1 MHAGHGTA
9 IFFTQLLLL
18 VLAGRL
24 LGEVM
29 QRLRQPAVMGQLL
42 AGVLLGPSIFGAL
55 LPAWQHAVFPDNE
68 TQKKMLDA
76 VSELGV
82 LLLLLSTGLETDLGL
97 VRRMKRMAI
106 FASAGGM
113 ILPFVCGFALGWHL
127 PDALLPHPEARLVTS
142 LFLGTAL
149 SISSV
154 KVVAMVIR
162 EVDYLRRNIGQ
173 IILAAAILDDTT
185 GWIIIAAIAGL
196 GASGS
201 IDVGHLSFSLGGTVL
216 FIALCF
222 TVGKRAVAVAIRWT
236 NDRFTIEMP
245 VLSAI
250 LVITFVLALA
260 TDKLGV
266 HTALGAF
273 MAGVMIGQSPI
284 LTEQIEAQ
292 LRGLIVALFAPVF
305 FGVAGLSVDLTILLD
320 WRMLGLVAGLI
331 LIASVGKFTGCF
343 VGGRL
348 GGMSGAEAL
357 ALATGM
363 NARGSTEI
371 IVASIGLSL
380 GVLSKDL
387 FTMIVI
393 MALITTLI
401 MPPVL
406 RRALVR
412 IPLSEQ
418 EKARLEKEAAEE
430 RDFLPHVERILAA
443 VDGSANGRFAAW
455 IAGLTAGVRGT
466 LTTVLAPTPAETDG
480 GRTAREVSEAVD
492 NETAS
497 GPRRHGG
504 SGEAAREEGE
514 HGKAGGAGGAD
525 EEGAGRDAYEIA
537 LAAARLALPR
547 APGTPGVEEDKP
559 RDDAREAA
567 RLVLRERTG
576 KPPPKS
582 PELPHGPVKEVEDI
596 EANAEGK
603 TSGASNGASKGASNG
618 GSRGDG
624 KDAGEKSDHEKHGK
638 NRKDRGERRD
648 GGGADHAP
656 RLEPVGEAH
665 DDKRVSQARHEGEFV
680 MSDPSDAAREQK
692 ASQPENSHEATRISD
707 EIAKGYGFVIAGF
720 DAPGQESESDV
731 PPLPLPTGVLPLTK
745 AFDGA
750 IAIVLAHGEHARQPD
765 APLDIL
771 VPVSGTDYSRHAAEL
786 AITLARAA
794 NAPVTALHVS
804 ARAAP
809 GMLHRRWRPRALRPD
824 AAQAAMLENLHALAE
839 RNGVSLR
846 TRLLAGG
853 KVEDAVLHQ
862 IGHGKHNLLV
872 LGVQPRFGD
881 RLNFGSIS
889 HRLLEERRCSVI
901 VLSA

>member
-18 VLAGRL
+18 VLVGRL

-42 AGVLLGPSIFGAL
+42 AGVVLGPSVFGAL
-55 LPAWQHAVFPDNE
+55 MPAWQHAVFPDSE
-68 TQKKMLDA
+68 AQKKMLDA

-113 ILPFVCGFALGWHL
+113 LIPFACGFALGWHL
-127 PDALLPHPEARLVTS
+127 PDNLLPHPEARLVTS

-201 IDVGHLSFSLGGTVL
+201 IDLGHLSFSLGGTLL
-216 FIALCF
+216 FIVLCF
-222 TVGKRAVAVAIRWT
+222 TVGKRAVAVAVRWT
-236 NDRFTIEMP
+236 NDRFTSEMP

-305 FGVAGLSVDLTILLD
+305 FGVAGLSVDLTILFD

-331 LIASVGKFTGCF
+331 LIASIGKFSGCF
-343 VGGRL
+343 IGGRL
-348 GGMSGAEAL
+348 GGMSSAEAL

-393 MALITTLI
+393 MALMTTLI

-430 RDFLPHVERILAA
+430 KDFLPNVERILAA

-466 LTTVLAPTPAETDG
+466 LTTVLAPAPAATDG
-480 GRTAREVSEAVD
+480 GKTARTVSRSAQEAL
-492 NETAS
+492 E
-497 GPRRHGG
+497 P
-504 SGEAAREEGE
+504 E
-514 HGKAGGAGGAD
+514 GAGQRKPAGHHENDDDRNQANGKGAD
-525 EEGAGRDAYEIA
+525 DEDTGRDAYDIA
-537 LAAARLALPR
+537 LAAATLAVAR
-547 APGTPGVEEDKP
+547 APGTPGVE
-559 RDDAREAA
+559 DDASQNHAREAS

-576 KPPPKS
+576 KPPQKT
-582 PELPHGPVKEVEDI
+582 PELPHGPVKES
-596 EANAEGK
+596 K
-603 TSGASNGASKGASNG
+603 T
-618 GSRGDG
+618 RGD
-624 KDAGEKSDHEKHGK
+624 DDTPAPSDGS
-638 NRKDRGERRD
+638 DT
-648 GGGADHAP
+648 HAP
-656 RLEPVGEAH
+656 RHEPVGEAH
-665 DDKRVSQARHEGEFV
+665 DDKRVSEATEEGDFGAR
-680 MSDPSDAAREQK
+680 DPSDTAHEQEV
-692 ASQPENSHEATRISD
+692 SHPDSSHEATRISD

-720 DAPGQESESDV
+720 DAPGEESDSDV

-750 IAIVLAHGEHARQPD
+750 IGIVLAHGDHIRQPD
-765 APLDIL
+765 ASLNIL

-804 ARAAP
+804 ARVAP
-809 GMLHRRWRPRALRPD
+809 GMLHRRWRPRVLRPD
-824 AAQAAMLENLHALAE
+824 AAEAAMMENLHALAE
-839 RNGVSLR
+839 RNGVKLR

-853 KVEDAVLHQ
+853 KVDEAVLHQ
-862 IGHGKHNLLV
+862 IHHGKHNLLV

-881 RLNFGSIS
+881 RLNFGAIS

>member
-18 VLAGRL
+18 VLVGRL

-55 LPAWQHAVFPDNE
+55 MPAWQHAVFPDNE
-68 TQKKMLDA
+68 AQKKMLDA

-113 ILPFVCGFALGWHL
+113 LIPFACGFALGWHL
-127 PDALLPHPEARLVTS
+127 PDNLLPHPEARLVTS

-201 IDVGHLSFSLGGTVL
+201 VDLGHLTFSLGGTLL
-216 FIALCF
+216 FIVLCF

-236 NDRFTIEMP
+236 NDRFTVEMP

-284 LTEQIEAQ
+284 LSEQIEAQ

-331 LIASVGKFTGCF
+331 LIASIGKFTGCF
-343 VGGRL
+343 IGGRL
-348 GGMSGAEAL
+348 GGMSSAEAL

-412 IPLSEQ
+412 IPLSAE

-430 RDFLPHVERILAA
+430 KDFLPNVERILTA

-466 LTTVLAPTPAETDG
+466 LTTVLAPAPASGDDS
-480 GRTAREVSEAVD
+480 AAVD
-492 NETAS
+492 A
-497 GPRRHGG
+497 
-504 SGEAAREEGE
+504 GEC
-514 HGKAGGAGGAD
+514 AGL
-525 EEGAGRDAYEIA
+525 DAYEIA
-537 LAAARLALPR
+537 LAAATHSVSR

-559 RDDAREAA
+559 VKPGEKEREAA

-576 KPPPKS
+576 KAPQKT
-582 PELPHGPVKEVEDI
+582 PELPHGPVKEGD
-596 EANAEGK
+596 AETPTDE
-603 TSGASNGASKGASNG
+603 TSSKA
-618 GSRGDG
+618 
-624 KDAGEKSDHEKHGK
+624 APKH
-638 NRKDRGERRD
+638 
-648 GGGADHAP
+648 
-656 RLEPVGEAH
+656 EPVGEAH
-665 DDKRVSQARHEGEFV
+665 DDKRVSEAKEEGEFV
-680 MSDPSDAAREQK
+680 ADDPSDTAREQE
-692 ASQPENSHEATRISD
+692 AAQPESSDEAVRISD

-720 DAPGQESESDV
+720 DAPGKESDSDV

-750 IAIVLAHGEHARQPD
+750 IAIVLAHGDHARQPD
-765 APLDIL
+765 APLNIL

-794 NAPVTALHVS
+794 KASVTALHVS
-804 ARAAP
+804 ARVAP
-809 GMLHRRWRPRALRPD
+809 GMLHRRWRPRVLRPD
-824 AAQAAMLENLHALAE
+824 AAEAAMLENLHSLAK
-839 RNGVSLR
+839 RNGVKLR

-853 KVEDAVLHQ
+853 KVDDAILHQ
-862 IGHGKHNLLV
+862 IHHGKHNLLV

-881 RLNFGSIS
+881 RLNFGAVS

>member
-18 VLAGRL
+18 VLVGRL

-42 AGVLLGPSIFGAL
+42 AGVLLGPSVFGAL
-55 LPAWQHAVFPDNE
+55 LPAWQHAIFPDNE
-68 TQKKMLDA
+68 AQKKMLDA

-113 ILPFVCGFALGWHL
+113 IIPFACGFALGWHL
-127 PDALLPHPEARLVTS
+127 PDNLLPHPEARLVTS
-142 LFLGTAL
+142 LFIGTAL

-201 IDVGHLSFSLGGTVL
+201 VDLGHLSFSLGGTLL
-216 FIALCF
+216 FIVLCF

-236 NDRFTIEMP
+236 NDRFTSEMP

-305 FGVAGLSVDLTILLD
+305 FGVAGLSVDLTILFD

-331 LIASVGKFTGCF
+331 LIASIGKFSGCF
-343 VGGRL
+343 LGGRL
-348 GGMSGAEAL
+348 GGMSSAEAL

-387 FTMIVI
+387 FTMVVI

-412 IPLSEQ
+412 IPLSAE

-430 RDFLPHVERILAA
+430 KDFLPNVERILAA
-443 VDGSANGRFAAW
+443 VDGSANGRFAAR

-466 LTTVLAPTPAETDG
+466 LTTVLAPAPAKRDG
-480 GRTAREVSEAVD
+480 GKSDASAEASDSGDSE
-492 NETAS
+492 
-497 GPRRHGG
+497 
-504 SGEAAREEGE
+504 EATGQ
-514 HGKAGGAGGAD
+514 
-525 EEGAGRDAYEIA
+525 DAYAIA
-537 LAAARLALPR
+537 LNAAMLAVPR
-547 APGTPGVEEDKP
+547 APGTPGVDDGSDAQADDDKA
-559 RDDAREAA
+559 RAALRREAE
-567 RLVLRERTG
+567 RLVLRERTRDAPQ
-576 KPPPKS
+576 KT
-582 PELPHGPVKEVEDI
+582 PELPHGPVD
-596 EANAEGK
+596 
-603 TSGASNGASKGASNG
+603 
-618 GSRGDG
+618 D
-624 KDAGEKSDHEKHGK
+624 
-638 NRKDRGERRD
+638 
-648 GGGADHAP
+648 GADDTAP
-656 RLEPVGEAH
+656 KHEPVGEAH
-665 DDKRVSQARHEGEFV
+665 DDKRVSEATQEGEFV
-680 MSDPSDAAREQK
+680 ASDPSDAARDQQ
-692 ASQPENSHEATRISD
+692 AAQSDTSHEATRISD
-707 EIAKGYGFVIAGF
+707 EIGKGYGFVIAGF
-720 DAPGQESESDV
+720 DADGEESDSDV

-750 IAIVLAHGEHARQPD
+750 IAIVLAHGDHARTPD

-794 NAPVTALHVS
+794 NAHVTALHVS
-804 ARAAP
+804 ARVAP
-809 GMLHRRWRPRALRPD
+809 GMMHKRWRPRSLRPD
-824 AAQAAMLENLHALAE
+824 AAEAAMLENLHALAE
-839 RNGVSLR
+839 RNGVKLR

-853 KVEDAVLHQ
+853 KVDDAVLHQ
-862 IGHGKHNLLV
+862 IHHGKHNLLV

-881 RLNFGSIS
+881 RLNFGAIS
-889 HRLLEERRCSVI
+889 HRLLEDRRCSVI

>member
-18 VLAGRL
+18 VLVGRL

-42 AGVLLGPSIFGAL
+42 AGVLLGPSVFGAL

-113 ILPFVCGFALGWHL
+113 IIPFACGFALGWHL
-127 PDALLPHPEARLVTS
+127 PDNLLPHPEARLVTS
-142 LFLGTAL
+142 LFIGTAL

-201 IDVGHLSFSLGGTVL
+201 IDIGHLSFSLGGTLL
-216 FIALCF
+216 FIVLCF

-236 NDRFTIEMP
+236 NDRFTSEMP

-305 FGVAGLSVDLTILLD
+305 FGVAGLSVDLTILFD

-331 LIASVGKFTGCF
+331 LIASIGKFTGCF
-343 VGGRL
+343 LGGRL
-348 GGMSGAEAL
+348 GGMSSAEAL

-387 FTMIVI
+387 FTMVVI
-393 MALITTLI
+393 MALITTLV

-412 IPLSEQ
+412 IPLSAE

-430 RDFLPHVERILAA
+430 KDFLPNVERILAA
-443 VDGSANGRFAAW
+443 VDRSANGRFAAW

-466 LTTVLAPTPAETDG
+466 LTTVLAPAPDDGDDGDAPPDGSTNKSAEKSIKKS
-480 GRTAREVSEAVD
+480 AEAT
-492 NETAS
+492 ES
-497 GPRRHGG
+497 
-504 SGEAAREEGE
+504 
-514 HGKAGGAGGAD
+514 AD
-525 EEGAGRDAYEIA
+525 EEGAGRHAYDIA
-537 LAAARLALPR
+537 LSAAMLAIPR
-547 APGTPGVEEDKP
+547 APGTPGVDDKAKDRKDAAKEEKHP
-559 RDDAREAA
+559 DDAAKVLRREAE

-576 KPPPKS
+576 KAPQKT
-582 PELPHGPVKEVEDI
+582 PELPHGPVDDDAGE
-596 EANAEGK
+596 
-603 TSGASNGASKGASNG
+603 SNGAAAAS
-618 GSRGDG
+618 SSDDDRQR
-624 KDAGEKSDHEKHGK
+624 DADAAPKH
-638 NRKDRGERRD
+638 
-648 GGGADHAP
+648 
-656 RLEPVGEAH
+656 EPVGEAH
-665 DDKRVSQARHEGEFV
+665 DDKRVSDATEDGEFV
-680 MSDPSDAAREQK
+680 ASDPSDAAREQEAK
-692 ASQPENSHEATRISD
+692 QADTSHEATRISD
-707 EIAKGYGFVIAGF
+707 EIGKGYGFVIAGF
-720 DAPGQESESDV
+720 DAPGEESDSDV

-750 IAIVLAHGEHARQPD
+750 IAIVLAHGDHARTPD

-786 AITLARAA
+786 AITLARAT

-804 ARAAP
+804 ARMAP
-809 GMLHRRWRPRALRPD
+809 GMMHKRWRPRSLQPD
-824 AAQAAMLENLHALAE
+824 AAEAAMLENLQALAE
-839 RNGVSLR
+839 RNGVTLR

-853 KVEDAVLHQ
+853 KVDEAVLHQ
-862 IGHGKHNLLV
+862 IHHGKHNLLV

-881 RLNFGSIS
+881 RLNFGAIS

>member
-18 VLAGRL
+18 VLVGRL

-42 AGVLLGPSIFGAL
+42 AGVLLGPSVFGAL
-55 LPAWQHAVFPDNE
+55 MPAWQHAIFPDTE
-68 TQKKMLDA
+68 AQKRMLDA
-76 VSELGV
+76 VAELGV

-113 ILPFVCGFALGWHL
+113 VIPFACGVALGWYL
-127 PDALLPHPEARLVTS
+127 PGDLLPHPETRLVTA

-201 IDVGHLSFSLGGTVL
+201 IDLGHLSISLGGTLL
-216 FIALCF
+216 FIVLCF

-236 NDRFTIEMP
+236 NDHFTAEMP
-245 VLSAI
+245 ALSAI

-260 TDKLGV
+260 TDRLGV

-320 WRMLGLVAGLI
+320 RRMLGLVAGLI
-331 LIASVGKFTGCF
+331 LIASIGKFTGGF
-343 VGGRL
+343 LGARL
-348 GGMSGAEAL
+348 GGMSSAEAL

-380 GVLSKDL
+380 GVLSRDL

-412 IPLSEQ
+412 IPLSAQ
-418 EKARLEKEAAEE
+418 EKARLQKEAAEAK
-430 RDFLPHVERILAA
+430 DFLPNVERILAA

-466 LTTVLAPTPAETDG
+466 LTTVLAPSPARADGDNKARDASETNQAPG
-480 GRTAREVSEAVD
+480 KRG
-492 NETAS
+492 
-497 GPRRHGG
+497 
-504 SGEAAREEGE
+504 
-514 HGKAGGAGGAD
+514 GKAKAAHEALDHDGD
-525 EEGAGRDAYEIA
+525 GRDAYEIA
-537 LAAARLALPR
+537 LAAATLAAPR
-547 APGTPGVEEDKP
+547 APGTPGVADDSGADK
-559 RDDAREAA
+559 AREAA
-567 RLVLRERTG
+567 RLVLRERSG
-576 KPPPKS
+576 KAPQKT
-582 PELPHGPVKEVEDI
+582 PELPHGPIK
-596 EANAEGK
+596 ANANK
-603 TSGASNGASKGASNG
+603 AASADRPNNSAP
-618 GSRGDG
+618 
-624 KDAGEKSDHEKHGK
+624 KH
-638 NRKDRGERRD
+638 
-648 GGGADHAP
+648 A
-656 RLEPVGEAH
+656 PVGEAY
-665 DDKRVSQARHEGEFV
+665 DDKHVSDATEAGDFV
-680 MSDPSDAAREQK
+680 ASDPSDAAREQE
-692 ASQPENSHEATRISD
+692 ASHPGRSNEANRISD
-707 EIAKGYGFVIAGF
+707 ELAKGYGFVIAGF
-720 DAPGQESESDV
+720 DVPGEESDSDV

-750 IAIVLAHGEHARQPD
+750 IGIVLAHGEHARQPD
-765 APLDIL
+765 APLSIL

-804 ARAAP
+804 ARVAP
-809 GMLHRRWRPRALRPD
+809 GMLHRRWRPRVLRPD
-824 AAQAAMLENLHALAE
+824 AAEAAMLDNLHALAE
-839 RNGVSLR
+839 RNGVKLR

-853 KVEDAVLHQ
+853 KVDEAVLYQ
-862 IGHGKHNLLV
+862 IHHGKHNLLV

-881 RLNFGSIS
+881 RLNFGAVS

>member
-18 VLAGRL
+18 VLVGRL

-55 LPAWQHAVFPDNE
+55 MPAWQHAVFPDNE
-68 TQKKMLDA
+68 AQKKMLDA

-113 ILPFVCGFALGWHL
+113 LIPFVCGFALGWHL
-127 PDALLPHPEARLVTS
+127 PDNLLPHPEARLVTS

-201 IDVGHLSFSLGGTVL
+201 VDLGHLTLSLGGTLL
-216 FIALCF
+216 FIVLCF

-236 NDRFTIEMP
+236 NDRFTVEMP

-284 LTEQIEAQ
+284 LSEQIEAQ

-305 FGVAGLSVDLTILLD
+305 FGVAGLSVDLTILFD

-331 LIASVGKFTGCF
+331 LIASIGKFTGCF
-343 VGGRL
+343 IGGRL
-348 GGMSGAEAL
+348 GGMSTAEAL

-412 IPLSEQ
+412 IPLSAE

-430 RDFLPHVERILAA
+430 KDFLPNVERILTA

-466 LTTVLAPTPAETDG
+466 LTTVLAPAPAATDDS
-480 GRTAREVSEAVD
+480 AAVD
-492 NETAS
+492 A
-497 GPRRHGG
+497 
-504 SGEAAREEGE
+504 GEC
-514 HGKAGGAGGAD
+514 AGL
-525 EEGAGRDAYEIA
+525 DAYEIA
-537 LAAARLALPR
+537 LAAATHAVSR

-559 RDDAREAA
+559 VKPGEKEREAA

-576 KPPPKS
+576 KAPQKT
-582 PELPHGPVKEVEDI
+582 PELPHGPIKEGEDG
-596 EANAEGK
+596 EDGEDEMP
-603 TSGASNGASKGASNG
+603 TSETSSKA
-618 GSRGDG
+618 
-624 KDAGEKSDHEKHGK
+624 APKH
-638 NRKDRGERRD
+638 
-648 GGGADHAP
+648 
-656 RLEPVGEAH
+656 EPVVEAH
-665 DDKRVSQARHEGEFV
+665 DDKRVSEATEEGEFV
-680 MSDPSDAAREQK
+680 ADDPSDTARDQEAA
-692 ASQPENSHEATRISD
+692 QPESSEEAVRISD

-720 DAPGQESESDV
+720 DAPGQESDSDV

-750 IAIVLAHGEHARQPD
+750 IAIVLAHGDHAQQPD
-765 APLDIL
+765 APLNIL

-804 ARAAP
+804 ARVAP
-809 GMLHRRWRPRALRPD
+809 GMLHRRWRPRVLRPD
-824 AAQAAMLENLHALAE
+824 AAEAAMLENLHSLAE
-839 RNGVSLR
+839 RNGVKLR

-853 KVEDAVLHQ
+853 KVDDAILHQ
-862 IGHGKHNLLV
+862 IHHGKHNLLV

-881 RLNFGSIS
+881 RLNFGAVS

>member
-18 VLAGRL
+18 VLVGRL

-55 LPAWQHAVFPDNE
+55 MPAWQHAVFPDNE
-68 TQKKMLDA
+68 AQKKMLDA

-113 ILPFVCGFALGWHL
+113 LIPFVCGFALGWHL
-127 PDALLPHPEARLVTS
+127 PDNLLPHPEARLVTS

-201 IDVGHLSFSLGGTVL
+201 VDLGHLTLSLGGTLL
-216 FIALCF
+216 FIVLCF

-236 NDRFTIEMP
+236 NDRFTVEMP

-273 MAGVMIGQSPI
+273 MAGVMVGQSPI
-284 LTEQIEAQ
+284 LSEQIEAQ

-305 FGVAGLSVDLTILLD
+305 FGVAGLSVDLTILFD

-331 LIASVGKFTGCF
+331 LIASIGKFTGCF
-343 VGGRL
+343 IGGRL
-348 GGMSGAEAL
+348 GGMSTAEAL

-412 IPLSEQ
+412 IPLSAE

-430 RDFLPHVERILAA
+430 KDFLPNVERILTA

-466 LTTVLAPTPAETDG
+466 LTTVLAPAPAATDDS
-480 GRTAREVSEAVD
+480 AAVD
-492 NETAS
+492 A
-497 GPRRHGG
+497 
-504 SGEAAREEGE
+504 GEC
-514 HGKAGGAGGAD
+514 AGL
-525 EEGAGRDAYEIA
+525 DAYEIA
-537 LAAARLALPR
+537 LAAATHAVSR
-547 APGTPGVEEDKP
+547 APGTPGVEEDKSVKP
-559 RDDAREAA
+559 GEKEREAA

-576 KPPPKS
+576 KAPQKT
-582 PELPHGPVKEVEDI
+582 PELPHGPIKEGEDG
-596 EANAEGK
+596 EDGEDETP
-603 TSGASNGASKGASNG
+603 TSETSSKA
-618 GSRGDG
+618 
-624 KDAGEKSDHEKHGK
+624 APKH
-638 NRKDRGERRD
+638 
-648 GGGADHAP
+648 
-656 RLEPVGEAH
+656 EPVGEAH
-665 DDKRVSQARHEGEFV
+665 DDKRVSEATEEGEFV
-680 MSDPSDAAREQK
+680 ADDPSDTARDQEAA
-692 ASQPENSHEATRISD
+692 QPESSEEAVRISD

-720 DAPGQESESDV
+720 DAPGQESDSDV

-750 IAIVLAHGEHARQPD
+750 IAIVLAHGDHALQPD
-765 APLDIL
+765 APLNIL

-804 ARAAP
+804 ARVAP
-809 GMLHRRWRPRALRPD
+809 GMLHRRWRPRVLRPD
-824 AAQAAMLENLHALAE
+824 AAEAAMLENLHSLAE
-839 RNGVSLR
+839 RNGVKLR

-853 KVEDAVLHQ
+853 KVDDAILHQ
-862 IGHGKHNLLV
+862 IHHGKHNLLV

-881 RLNFGSIS
+881 RLNFGAVS

>member
-9 IFFTQLLLL
+9 IFFLQMLLL
-18 VLAGRL
+18 VVVGRL
-24 LGEVM
+24 LGELM

-42 AGVLLGPSIFGAL
+42 AGVLLGPSIFGAVMPGL
-55 LPAWQHAVFPDNE
+55 QHAIFPDSE

-82 LLLLLSTGLETDLGL
+82 LLLLLSTGLETDLDL

-113 ILPFVCGFALGWHL
+113 LVPFACGFALGWHL
-127 PDALLPHPEARLVTS
+127 PEHLLPHPEARLVTS
-142 LFLGTAL
+142 LFIGTAL

-185 GWIIIAAIAGL
+185 GWIVIAAIAGL
-196 GASGS
+196 GAKGS
-201 IDVGHLSFSLGGTVL
+201 VDLGALSFSLGGTLL
-216 FIALCF
+216 FIVLCF

-245 VLSAI
+245 VLTAI
-250 LVITFVLALA
+250 LAITFVLALA
-260 TDKLGV
+260 TDALGV

-284 LTEQIEAQ
+284 LSEQIEAQ

-305 FGVAGLSVDLTILLD
+305 FGVAGLSVDLGILLD
-320 WRMLGLVAGLI
+320 PRMLALVAGLI
-331 LIASVGKFTGCF
+331 AIASIGKFSGCF

-348 GGMSGAEAL
+348 GGMSSAEAL

-387 FTMIVI
+387 FTMVVI

-412 IPLSEQ
+412 IPLSPE

-430 RDFLPHVERILAA
+430 RDFLPQVERMLVA
-443 VDGSANGRFAAW
+443 VDRSANGRFAAW
-455 IAGLTAGVRGT
+455 LAGLTAGCRGT
-466 LTTVLAPTPAETDG
+466 LLTVLAPAPEDLDGAHREAPGGDAATASDDTSTDSAGKTLASEGETPRSAQE
-480 GRTAREVSEAVD
+480 AWALAVD
-492 NETAS
+492 
-497 GPRRHGG
+497 
-504 SGEAAREEGE
+504 AAM
-514 HGKAGGAGGAD
+514 
-525 EEGAGRDAYEIA
+525 
-537 LAAARLALPR
+537 LAIPR
-547 APGTPGVEEDKP
+547 APGTPGVDDDHAKRRDAQEKHSADDEATDDKV
-559 RDDAREAA
+559 DAEAKAKADADKKYKALRREAE
-567 RLVLRERTG
+567 RLVLHERTG
-576 KPPPKS
+576 RAPPPA
-582 PELPHGPVKEVEDI
+582 PELPHGPVVEDDTP
-596 EANAEGK
+596 EA
-603 TSGASNGASKGASNG
+603 T
-618 GSRGDG
+618 GSIDNT
-624 KDAGEKSDHEKHGK
+624 AAH
-638 NRKDRGERRD
+638 
-648 GGGADHAP
+648 
-656 RLEPVGEAH
+656 RLSRLGEAH
-665 DDKRVSQARHEGEFV
+665 DDALVSDATREGDFV
-680 MSDPSDAAREQK
+680 TRDPADAAREQE
-692 ASQPENSHEATRISD
+692 ASQADRSHEATRISD
-707 EIAKGYGFVIAGF
+707 ELGKGYGFVMAGF
-720 DAPGQESESDV
+720 DAPGSEADSDV

-745 AFDGA
+745 AFEGA
-750 IAIVLAHGEHARQPD
+750 IAIVLAHGSHAESPD

-771 VPVSGTDYSRHAAEL
+771 VPVSGTDYSRHAAEF

-794 NAPVTALHVS
+794 QAPVTALHVS
-804 ARAAP
+804 SRTPPGFVRQHAR
-809 GMLHRRWRPRALRPD
+809 LRPVSPD
-824 AAQAAMLENLHALAE
+824 TAEDAMLENLRALAR

-853 KVEDAVLHQ
+853 AVDDAVLHQ
-862 IGHGKHNLLV
+862 IHHGKHTLLV

-881 RLNFGSIS
+881 RLNFGALS
-889 HRLLEERRCSVI
+889 HRLLEDRRCSVI
-901 VLSA
+901 VISA

>member
-18 VLAGRL
+18 VLVGRL

-42 AGVLLGPSIFGAL
+42 AGVLLGPSVFGAL
-55 LPAWQHAVFPDNE
+55 MPAWQHAVFPDIDA
-68 TQKKMLDA
+68 QKKMLDA
-76 VSELGV
+76 VAELGV

-113 ILPFVCGFALGWHL
+113 VIPFACGFALGWHL
-127 PDALLPHPEARLVTS
+127 PDSLLPHPEARLVTA

-201 IDVGHLSFSLGGTVL
+201 IDLGQLSISLGGTLL
-216 FIALCF
+216 FIVLCF

-236 NDRFTIEMP
+236 NDRFTAEMP
-245 VLSAI
+245 ALSAI
-250 LVITFVLALA
+250 LVITFVMALA
-260 TDKLGV
+260 TDRLGV

-331 LIASVGKFTGCF
+331 LMASVGKFTGGF
-343 VGGRL
+343 IGARA
-348 GGMSGAEAL
+348 GGMSSAEAL

-380 GVLSKDL
+380 GVLSQDL

-412 IPLSEQ
+412 IPLSAQ

-430 RDFLPHVERILAA
+430 KDFLPNVERILVA

-466 LTTVLAPTPAETDG
+466 LTTVLAPSPAPTDNDAK
-480 GRTAREVSEAVD
+480 ARDDSESSEAT
-492 NETAS
+492 NQRAS
-497 GPRRHGG
+497 TDKARR
-504 SGEAAREEGE
+504 
-514 HGKAGGAGGAD
+514 GAGANAD
-525 EEGAGRDAYEIA
+525 AGDGESDGRDAYEIA
-537 LAAARLALPR
+537 LAAATLAAPR
-547 APGTPGVEEDKP
+547 APGTPGVEDDSGADK
-559 RDDAREAA
+559 AREAS
-567 RLVLRERTG
+567 RLVLCERTG
-576 KPPPKS
+576 KAPRKTPD
-582 PELPHGPVKEVEDI
+582 LPHGPVKERASQASAAD
-596 EANAEGK
+596 
-603 TSGASNGASKGASNG
+603 ASNP
-618 GSRGDG
+618 DTL
-624 KDAGEKSDHEKHGK
+624 KH
-638 NRKDRGERRD
+638 
-648 GGGADHAP
+648 
-656 RLEPVGEAH
+656 EPVGEAH
-665 DDKRVSQARHEGEFV
+665 DDRRVSNATEAGDFV
-680 MSDPSDAAREQK
+680 ASDPSDAAREHEAQ
-692 ASQPENSHEATRISD
+692 QPDRSHEANRISD

-720 DAPGQESESDV
+720 DVPGEESDSDV

-750 IAIVLAHGEHARQPD
+750 IGIVLAHGAHARQPD
-765 APLDIL
+765 APLSIL

-794 NAPVTALHVS
+794 NASVTALHVS
-804 ARAAP
+804 ARVAP
-809 GMLHRRWRPRALRPD
+809 GMLHRRWRPRVLRPD
-824 AAQAAMLENLHALAE
+824 AAETAMMENLHALAK
-839 RNGVSLR
+839 RNGVKLR

-853 KVEDAVLHQ
+853 KVDEAVLHQ
-862 IGHGKHNLLV
+862 IQHGKHNLLV

-881 RLNFGSIS
+881 RLNFGAVS
-889 HRLLEERRCSVI
+889 HRLLEDRRCSVI

>member
-18 VLAGRL
+18 VLVGRL

-55 LPAWQHAVFPDNE
+55 MPAWQNAVFPDNE
-68 TQKKMLDA
+68 AQKKMLDA

-113 ILPFVCGFALGWHL
+113 LIPFACGFALGWHL
-127 PDALLPHPEARLVTS
+127 PDNLLPHPEARLVTS

-201 IDVGHLSFSLGGTVL
+201 VDLGHLTFSLGGTLL
-216 FIALCF
+216 FIVLCF

-236 NDRFTIEMP
+236 NDRFTVEMP

-284 LTEQIEAQ
+284 LSEQIEAQ

-331 LIASVGKFTGCF
+331 LIASIGKFTGCF
-343 VGGRL
+343 IGGRL
-348 GGMSGAEAL
+348 GGMSSAEAL

-412 IPLSEQ
+412 IPLSAE

-430 RDFLPHVERILAA
+430 KDFLPNVERILTA

-466 LTTVLAPTPAETDG
+466 LTTVLAPAPASGDDS
-480 GRTAREVSEAVD
+480 AAVD
-492 NETAS
+492 A
-497 GPRRHGG
+497 
-504 SGEAAREEGE
+504 GEC
-514 HGKAGGAGGAD
+514 AGL
-525 EEGAGRDAYEIA
+525 DAYEIA
-537 LAAARLALPR
+537 LAAATHSVSR
-547 APGTPGVEEDKP
+547 APGTPGVEDDKP
-559 RDDAREAA
+559 VKPGEKEREAA

-576 KPPPKS
+576 KAPQKT
-582 PELPHGPVKEVEDI
+582 PELPHGPVKEGD
-596 EANAEGK
+596 AETPTDE
-603 TSGASNGASKGASNG
+603 TSSKA
-618 GSRGDG
+618 
-624 KDAGEKSDHEKHGK
+624 APKH
-638 NRKDRGERRD
+638 
-648 GGGADHAP
+648 
-656 RLEPVGEAH
+656 EPVGEAH
-665 DDKRVSQARHEGEFV
+665 DDKRVSEAKEEGEFV
-680 MSDPSDAAREQK
+680 ADDPSDTAREQE
-692 ASQPENSHEATRISD
+692 AAQPESSDEAVRISD

-720 DAPGQESESDV
+720 DAPGKESDSDV

-750 IAIVLAHGEHARQPD
+750 IAIVLAHGDHARQPD
-765 APLDIL
+765 APLNIL

-794 NAPVTALHVS
+794 KASVTALHVS
-804 ARAAP
+804 ARVAP
-809 GMLHRRWRPRALRPD
+809 GMLHRRWRPRVLRPD
-824 AAQAAMLENLHALAE
+824 AAEAAMLENLHSLAK
-839 RNGVSLR
+839 RNGVKLR

-853 KVEDAVLHQ
+853 KVDDAILHQ
-862 IGHGKHNLLV
+862 IHHGKHNLLV

-881 RLNFGSIS
+881 RLNFGAVS

>member
-1 MHAGHGTA
+1 
-9 IFFTQLLLL
+9 
-18 VLAGRL
+18 
-24 LGEVM
+24 M

-42 AGVLLGPSIFGAL
+42 AGVLLGPSVFGAL
-55 LPAWQHAVFPDNE
+55 MPAWQHAVFPDTE
-68 TQKKMLDA
+68 AQKRMLDA
-76 VSELGV
+76 VAELGV

-113 ILPFVCGFALGWHL
+113 VVPFACGFALGWHL
-127 PDALLPHPEARLVTS
+127 PDNLLPHPEARLVTS

-154 KVVAMVIR
+154 KVVATVIR

-201 IDVGHLSFSLGGTVL
+201 IDLGHLSISLGGTLL
-216 FIALCF
+216 FIVLCF

-236 NDRFTIEMP
+236 NDRFTAEMP
-245 VLSAI
+245 ALSAI

-331 LIASVGKFTGCF
+331 LIASVGKFTGGF
-343 VGGRL
+343 AGARL
-348 GGMSGAEAL
+348 GGMSSAEAL

-380 GVLSKDL
+380 GVLSQDL
-387 FTMIVI
+387 FTMVVV

-412 IPLSEQ
+412 IPLSAQ

-430 RDFLPHVERILAA
+430 KDFLPNVERILAA

-466 LTTVLAPTPAETDG
+466 LTTVLAPSPTKTNDG
-480 GRTAREVSEAVD
+480 AAARDTSALSEASD
-492 NETAS
+492 KQAGQETRA
-497 GPRRHGG
+497 HAAD
-504 SGEAAREEGE
+504 GES
-514 HGKAGGAGGAD
+514 D
-525 EEGAGRDAYEIA
+525 GRDAYDIA
-537 LAAARLALPR
+537 LAAATLAAPR
-547 APGTPGVEEDKP
+547 AP
-559 RDDAREAA
+559 AR
-567 RLVLRERTG
+567 RG
-576 KPPPKS
+576 S
-582 PELPHGPVKEVEDI
+582 
-596 EANAEGK
+596 K
-603 TSGASNGASKGASNG
+603 TI
-618 GSRGDG
+618 
-624 KDAGEKSDHEKHGK
+624 
-638 NRKDRGERRD
+638 
-648 GGGADHAP
+648 
-656 RLEPVGEAH
+656 
-665 DDKRVSQARHEGEFV
+665 QARTRR
-680 MSDPSDAAREQK
+680 ARRRVWCC
-692 ASQPENSHEATRISD
+692 A
-707 EIAKGYGFVIAGF
+707 
-720 DAPGQESESDV
+720 
-731 PPLPLPTGVLPLTK
+731 
-745 AFDGA
+745 
-750 IAIVLAHGEHARQPD
+750 
-765 APLDIL
+765 
-771 VPVSGTDYSRHAAEL
+771 
-786 AITLARAA
+786 
-794 NAPVTALHVS
+794 S
-804 ARAAP
+804 ARARRRRRRRNCRMGLSRRAP
-809 GMLHRRWRPRALRPD
+809 ARCHRQTRRTIMARRSMNRW
-824 AAQAAMLENLHALAE
+824 
-839 RNGVSLR
+839 VKR
-846 TRLLAGG
+846 TTT
-853 KVEDAVLHQ
+853 
-862 IGHGKHNLLV
+862 
-872 LGVQPRFGD
+872 
-881 RLNFGSIS
+881 
-889 HRLLEERRCSVI
+889 
-901 VLSA
+901 SA

>member
-18 VLAGRL
+18 VLVGRL
-24 LGEVM
+24 LVEVM

-55 LPAWQHAVFPDNE
+55 MPAWQHAVFPDNE
-68 TQKKMLDA
+68 AQKKMLDA

-113 ILPFVCGFALGWHL
+113 LIPFVCGFALGWHL
-127 PDALLPHPEARLVTS
+127 PDNLLPHPEARLVTS

-201 IDVGHLSFSLGGTVL
+201 VDLGHLTLSLGGTLL
-216 FIALCF
+216 FIVLCF

-236 NDRFTIEMP
+236 NDRFTVEMP

-273 MAGVMIGQSPI
+273 MAGVMVGQSPI
-284 LTEQIEAQ
+284 LSEQIEAQ

-305 FGVAGLSVDLTILLD
+305 FGVAGLSVDLTILFD

-331 LIASVGKFTGCF
+331 LIASIGKFTGCF
-343 VGGRL
+343 IGGRL
-348 GGMSGAEAL
+348 GGMSTAEAL

-412 IPLSEQ
+412 IPLSAE

-430 RDFLPHVERILAA
+430 KDFLPNVERILTA

-466 LTTVLAPTPAETDG
+466 LTTVLAPAPAATDDS
-480 GRTAREVSEAVD
+480 AAVD
-492 NETAS
+492 A
-497 GPRRHGG
+497 
-504 SGEAAREEGE
+504 GEC
-514 HGKAGGAGGAD
+514 AGL
-525 EEGAGRDAYEIA
+525 DAYEIA
-537 LAAARLALPR
+537 LAAATHAVSR
-547 APGTPGVEEDKP
+547 APGTPGVEEDKSVKP
-559 RDDAREAA
+559 GEKEREAA

-576 KPPPKS
+576 KAPQKT
-582 PELPHGPVKEVEDI
+582 PELPHGPIKEGEDG
-596 EANAEGK
+596 EDGEDETP
-603 TSGASNGASKGASNG
+603 TSETSSKA
-618 GSRGDG
+618 
-624 KDAGEKSDHEKHGK
+624 APKH
-638 NRKDRGERRD
+638 
-648 GGGADHAP
+648 
-656 RLEPVGEAH
+656 EPVGEAH
-665 DDKRVSQARHEGEFV
+665 DDKRVSEATEEGEFV
-680 MSDPSDAAREQK
+680 ADDPSDTARDQEAA
-692 ASQPENSHEATRISD
+692 QPESSEEAVRISD

-720 DAPGQESESDV
+720 DAPGQESDSDV

-750 IAIVLAHGEHARQPD
+750 IAIVLAHGDHALQPD
-765 APLDIL
+765 APLNIL

-804 ARAAP
+804 ARVAP
-809 GMLHRRWRPRALRPD
+809 GMLHRRWRPRVLRPD
-824 AAQAAMLENLHALAE
+824 AAEAAMLENLHSLAE
-839 RNGVSLR
+839 RNGVKLR

-853 KVEDAVLHQ
+853 KVDDAILHQ
-862 IGHGKHNLLV
+862 IHHGKHNLLV

-881 RLNFGSIS
+881 RLNFGAVS

>member
-18 VLAGRL
+18 VLVGRL

-42 AGVLLGPSIFGAL
+42 AGVLLGPSVFGAL
-55 LPAWQHAVFPDNE
+55 LPAWQHTVFPDNE
-68 TQKKMLDA
+68 AQKKMLDA

-113 ILPFVCGFALGWHL
+113 ILPFACGVALGWHL
-127 PDALLPHPEARLVTS
+127 PDALLPHPDARLVTS

-162 EVDYLRRNIGQ
+162 EVDYLRRDIGQ

-201 IDVGHLSFSLGGTVL
+201 IDIGHLSFSLGGTLL

-222 TVGKRAVAVAIRWT
+222 TVGKRAVAVAIRWI

-260 TDKLGV
+260 TDRLGV

-284 LTEQIEAQ
+284 LTEQIEAR

-331 LIASVGKFTGCF
+331 LIASVGKFSGCF
-343 VGGRL
+343 LGGRL

-380 GVLSKDL
+380 GVLSQDL

-480 GRTAREVSEAVD
+480 GRTAREVSKAVD
-492 NETAS
+492 SVSPAKM
-497 GPRRHGG
+497 GKHDGKGG
-504 SGEAAREEGE
+504 KTDKADKADKADKT
-514 HGKAGGAGGAD
+514 GKAD

-537 LAAARLALPR
+537 LAAAKVAVAR
-547 APGTPGVEEDKP
+547 APGTPGVEDDKP
-559 RDDAREAA
+559 HDDAREAA

-582 PELPHGPVKEVEDI
+582 PELPHGPVGDQEDA
-596 EANAEGK
+596 EAADKTPNGDAKDDE
-603 TSGASNGASKGASNG
+603 TSGN
-618 GSRGDG
+618 
-624 KDAGEKSDHEKHGK
+624 
-638 NRKDRGERRD
+638 
-648 GGGADHAP
+648 AP
-656 RLEPVGEAH
+656 KLEPVGEAH
-665 DDKRVSQARHEGEFV
+665 DDKRVSEAKQEGEFIA
-680 MSDPSDAAREQK
+680 SDPSDAAREQR
-692 ASQPENSHEATRISD
+692 ASQPENSHEATRIFD

-720 DAPGQESESDV
+720 DAQGQESESDV

-750 IAIVLAHGEHARQPD
+750 IGIVLAHGEHVREPD
-765 APLDIL
+765 APLNIL

-786 AITLARAA
+786 AIILARAA
-794 NAPVTALHVS
+794 HAPVTALHVS
-804 ARAAP
+804 ARVAP
-809 GMLHRRWRPRALRPD
+809 GMLHRRWRARTLRPD
-824 AAQAAMLENLHALAE
+824 TAEAAMFENLHALAE

-862 IGHGKHNLLV
+862 IRHGKHNLLV

>member
-18 VLAGRL
+18 VLVGRL

-42 AGVLLGPSIFGAL
+42 AGVLLGPSVFGAL
-55 LPAWQHAVFPDNE
+55 LPAWQHTIFPDNE
-68 TQKKMLDA
+68 AQKKMLDA

-113 ILPFVCGFALGWHL
+113 VIPFVCGFALGWHL
-127 PDALLPHPEARLVTS
+127 PDNLLPHPEARLVTS

-201 IDVGHLSFSLGGTVL
+201 VDLGHLSISLGGTLL
-216 FIALCF
+216 FIVLCF

-260 TDKLGV
+260 TDRLGV

-284 LTEQIEAQ
+284 LSEQIEAQ

-331 LIASVGKFTGCF
+331 LIASLGKFTGCF
-343 VGGRL
+343 AGGRL
-348 GGMSGAEAL
+348 GGMSSAEAL

-430 RDFLPHVERILAA
+430 KDFLPNVERILVA

-455 IAGLTAGVRGT
+455 LAGLTAGVRGT
-466 LTTVLAPTPAETDG
+466 LTTVLAPSPAPTDG
-480 GRTAREVSEAVD
+480 GKTAREVAK
-492 NETAS
+492 AA
-497 GPRRHGG
+497 
-504 SGEAAREEGE
+504 EAAEAAESAAAADANDSPTSVE
-514 HGKAGGAGGAD
+514 TSKDSGKRAGHRKPSSDDKAN
-525 EEGAGRDAYEIA
+525 EEGAGLDAYDIA
-537 LAAARLALPR
+537 LAAARLAVPR
-547 APGTPGVEEDKP
+547 APGTPGVA
-559 RDDAREAA
+559 DDTKTSASREAA

-576 KPPPKS
+576 KSPQKT
-582 PELPHGPVKEVEDI
+582 PELPHGPVKENGDESHEG
-596 EANAEGK
+596 EA
-603 TSGASNGASKGASNG
+603 SASAP
-618 GSRGDG
+618 
-624 KDAGEKSDHEKHGK
+624 KH
-638 NRKDRGERRD
+638 
-648 GGGADHAP
+648 
-656 RLEPVGEAH
+656 EPVGEAH
-665 DDKRVSQARHEGEFV
+665 DDKRVSDAREEGDFV
-680 MSDPSDAAREQK
+680 ASDPSDAVREQE
-692 ASQPENSHEATRISD
+692 ASQPDRSREAARISD

-720 DAPGQESESDV
+720 DTPGEEADSDV
-731 PPLPLPTGVLPLTK
+731 PPLPLPKGVLPLTK

-750 IAIVLAHGEHARQPD
+750 IGIVLAHGDHARQPD
-765 APLDIL
+765 APLNIL

-786 AITLARAA
+786 AITIARAA
-794 NAPVTALHVS
+794 KAPVTALHVS
-804 ARAAP
+804 ARVAP
-809 GMLHRRWRPRALRPD
+809 GMLHRRWRPRVLRPD
-824 AAQAAMLENLHALAE
+824 AAEAAMLENLHALAE
-839 RNGVSLR
+839 RNGVKLR

-853 KVEDAVLHQ
+853 KVDDAVLHQ
-862 IGHGKHNLLV
+862 IHHGKHNLLV

-881 RLNFGSIS
+881 RLNFGAIS

>member
-1 MHAGHGTA
+1 MHAGQGTA

-18 VLAGRL
+18 VLVGRL

-42 AGVLLGPSIFGAL
+42 AGVLLGPSVFGAL
-55 LPAWQHAVFPDNE
+55 LPAWQHAVFPDSE
-68 TQKKMLDA
+68 AQKKMLDA

-113 ILPFVCGFALGWHL
+113 VIPFACGFALGWHL
-127 PDALLPHPEARLVTS
+127 PDNLLPHPEARLVTS

-201 IDVGHLSFSLGGTVL
+201 IDLGHLSFSLGGTLL
-216 FIALCF
+216 FIVLCF

-236 NDRFTIEMP
+236 NDRFTSEMP
-245 VLSAI
+245 VLSVI

-305 FGVAGLSVDLTILLD
+305 FGVAGLSVDLTILFD

-331 LIASVGKFTGCF
+331 LIASIGKFSGCF
-343 VGGRL
+343 IGGRL
-348 GGMSGAEAL
+348 GGMSSAEAL

-393 MALITTLI
+393 MALMTTLI

-412 IPLSEQ
+412 IPLSAQ

-430 RDFLPHVERILAA
+430 KDFLPNVERILAA

-466 LTTVLAPTPAETDG
+466 LTTVLAPSPAGTDG
-480 GRTAREVSEAVD
+480 GKTAREENNAPENAQRSDTATATRRPDKGQAD
-492 NETAS
+492 NGVE
-497 GPRRHGG
+497 
-504 SGEAAREEGE
+504 
-514 HGKAGGAGGAD
+514 D
-525 EEGAGRDAYEIA
+525 AGRDAYDIA
-537 LAAARLALPR
+537 LAAATLAVAR
-547 APGTPGVEEDKP
+547 APGTPGVE
-559 RDDAREAA
+559 DDASQNHAREAA

-576 KPPPKS
+576 KSLQKN
-582 PELPHGPVKEVEDI
+582 PELPHGPVKESRNKGDERHPDKRDI
-596 EANAEGK
+596 AEA
-603 TSGASNGASKGASNG
+603 
-618 GSRGDG
+618 
-624 KDAGEKSDHEKHGK
+624 SDPSAHTGT
-638 NRKDRGERRD
+638 
-648 GGGADHAP
+648 P
-656 RLEPVGEAH
+656 RHEPVGDAY
-665 DDKRVSQARHEGEFV
+665 DDKRVSEATEEGDFGA
-680 MSDPSDAAREQK
+680 SDPSDTAREQQ
-692 ASQPENSHEATRISD
+692 ASHPDSSHEATRISD

-720 DAPGQESESDV
+720 DVPGQESDSDV

-750 IAIVLAHGEHARQPD
+750 IGIVLAHGDHAREPD
-765 APLDIL
+765 APLNIL

-794 NAPVTALHVS
+794 NAPVTALHVC
-804 ARAAP
+804 ARVAP
-809 GMLHRRWRPRALRPD
+809 GMLHRRWRPRVLRPD
-824 AAQAAMLENLHALAE
+824 AAEAAMMENLRALAK
-839 RNGVSLR
+839 RNGVKLN

-853 KVEDAVLHQ
+853 KVDEAVLHQ
-862 IGHGKHNLLV
+862 IHHGKHNLLV

-881 RLNFGSIS
+881 RLNFGAIS
-889 HRLLEERRCSVI
+889 HRLLEERRCSVV

>member
-18 VLAGRL
+18 VLVGRL

-55 LPAWQHAVFPDNE
+55 LPAWQHAVFPDTE

-113 ILPFVCGFALGWHL
+113 IIPFACGFALGWHL
-127 PDALLPHPEARLVTS
+127 PDNLLPHPEARLVTS

-196 GASGS
+196 GASGTV
-201 IDVGHLSFSLGGTVL
+201 DLGHLSISLGGTLL
-216 FIALCF
+216 FIVLCF

-236 NDRFTIEMP
+236 NDRFTVEMP

-284 LTEQIEAQ
+284 LSEQIEAQ

-331 LIASVGKFTGCF
+331 LIASIGKFTGCF
-343 VGGRL
+343 IGGRL
-348 GGMSGAEAL
+348 GDMSSAEAL

-412 IPLSEQ
+412 IPLSAQ

-430 RDFLPHVERILAA
+430 KDFLPNVERILAA

-466 LTTVLAPTPAETDG
+466 LTTVLAPAPAGTDG
-480 GRTAREVSEAVD
+480 GKVAREVREPRKDTGKDKEDSSAADANNHAENGTSPKRDKSDEMDTTAPTGVTSETSAGR
-492 NETAS
+492 S
-497 GPRRHGG
+497 PRRNGKPAK
-504 SGEAAREEGE
+504 SE
-514 HGKAGGAGGAD
+514 HGDGGNSD
-525 EEGAGRDAYEIA
+525 DEGAGLDAYDIA
-537 LAAARLALPR
+537 LAAATRAIPR

-559 RDDAREAA
+559 TDVEREAA

-576 KPPPKS
+576 KSPQKT
-582 PELPHGPVKEVEDI
+582 PELPHGPVKEDKDGTDDKPSS
-596 EANAEGK
+596 AG
-603 TSGASNGASKGASNG
+603 TSDKNIP
-618 GSRGDG
+618 
-624 KDAGEKSDHEKHGK
+624 KH
-638 NRKDRGERRD
+638 
-648 GGGADHAP
+648 
-656 RLEPVGEAH
+656 EPVGEAH
-665 DDKRVSQARHEGEFV
+665 DDKRVSDATEEGEFV
-680 MSDPSDAAREQK
+680 ASDPSDTAREQE
-692 ASQPENSHEATRISD
+692 AEQPERSHEAARISD

-720 DAPGQESESDV
+720 DAPGEESDSDV

-750 IAIVLAHGEHARQPD
+750 IAIVLAHGDHVRKPD
-765 APLDIL
+765 APLNIL

-804 ARAAP
+804 ARVAP
-809 GMLHRRWRPRALRPD
+809 GMLHRRWRPRVLRPD
-824 AAQAAMLENLHALAE
+824 AAEAAMMDNLHSLAE
-839 RNGVSLR
+839 RNGVKLR

-853 KVEDAVLHQ
+853 KIDDAVLHQ
-862 IGHGKHNLLV
+862 IRHGKHNLLV

-881 RLNFGSIS
+881 RLNFGAVS
-889 HRLLEERRCSVI
+889 HRLLEERHCSVI

>member
-1 MHAGHGTA
+1 MHASHGTA

-18 VLAGRL
+18 VLVGRL
-24 LGEVM
+24 LGELM

-55 LPAWQHAVFPDNE
+55 LPAWQHAVFPDSD

-113 ILPFVCGFALGWHL
+113 VIPFACGFALGWHL
-127 PDALLPHPEARLVTS
+127 PDSLLPHPEARLVTS

-185 GWIIIAAIAGL
+185 GWIIIAVIASL
-196 GASGS
+196 GASGT
-201 IDVGHLSFSLGGTVL
+201 IDLGHLAFSLGGTLL
-216 FIALCF
+216 FIVLCF

-260 TDKLGV
+260 TDRLGV

-284 LTEQIEAQ
+284 LSEQIEAQ

-343 VGGRL
+343 AGGRL
-348 GGMSGAEAL
+348 GGMSSAEAL

-380 GVLSKDL
+380 GVLSQDL

-412 IPLSEQ
+412 IPLSAQ

-430 RDFLPHVERILAA
+430 KDFLPNVERILVA

-466 LTTVLAPTPAETDG
+466 LTTVLAPSAAPTDG
-480 GRTAREVSEAVD
+480 GRTAREVAEP
-492 NETAS
+492 AS
-497 GPRRHGG
+497 SP
-504 SGEAAREEGE
+504 ARPA
-514 HGKAGGAGGAD
+514 KDKSAIGAD
-525 EEGAGRDAYEIA
+525 EEGAGRDAYDIA
-537 LAAARLALPR
+537 LAAAQIAIPR
-547 APGTPGVEEDKP
+547 APGTPGVK
-559 RDDAREAA
+559 DDTGTNPSREAA

-576 KPPPKS
+576 KAPPKT
-582 PELPHGPVKEVEDI
+582 PDLPHGPVKESDDDQAGDE
-596 EANAEGK
+596 NAGDASRRGK
-603 TSGASNGASKGASNG
+603 ST
-618 GSRGDG
+618 DVP
-624 KDAGEKSDHEKHGK
+624 KH
-638 NRKDRGERRD
+638 
-648 GGGADHAP
+648 
-656 RLEPVGEAH
+656 EPVGEAH
-665 DDKRVSQARHEGEFV
+665 DDKRVSEASETGEFV
-680 MSDPSDAAREQK
+680 ASDPSDAVREET
-692 ASQPENSHEATRISD
+692 AAQPDLSHEAARISD
-707 EIAKGYGFVIAGF
+707 EIAKGYGFVITGF
-720 DAPGQESESDV
+720 DTPGQASESDSDV
-731 PPLPLPTGVLPLTK
+731 PPLPLPKGVLPLTK

-750 IAIVLAHGEHARQPD
+750 IGIVLAHGDHARKPD
-765 APLDIL
+765 APLNIL
-771 VPVSGTDYSRHAAEL
+771 VPVSGTDDSRHAAEL

-804 ARAAP
+804 ARVAP
-809 GMLHRRWRPRALRPD
+809 GMLHRRWRPRVLRPD
-824 AAQAAMLENLHALAE
+824 AAEAAMLENLHALAK
-839 RNGVSLR
+839 RNGVKLR

-853 KVEDAVLHQ
+853 KVDDAVLHQ
-862 IGHGKHNLLV
+862 IHHGKHNLLV

-881 RLNFGSIS
+881 RLNFGAVS

>member
-18 VLAGRL
+18 VLVGRL

-42 AGVLLGPSIFGAL
+42 AGVLLGPSVFGAL

-113 ILPFVCGFALGWHL
+113 IIPFACGFALGWHL
-127 PDALLPHPEARLVTS
+127 PDNLLPHPEARLVTS
-142 LFLGTAL
+142 LFIGTAL

-201 IDVGHLSFSLGGTVL
+201 IDIGHLSFSLGGTLL
-216 FIALCF
+216 FIVLCF

-236 NDRFTIEMP
+236 NDRFTSEMP

-305 FGVAGLSVDLTILLD
+305 FGVAGLSVDLTILFD

-331 LIASVGKFTGCF
+331 LIASIGKFTGCF
-343 VGGRL
+343 LGGRL
-348 GGMSGAEAL
+348 GGMSSAEAL

-387 FTMIVI
+387 FTMVVI
-393 MALITTLI
+393 MALITTLV

-412 IPLSEQ
+412 IPLSAE

-430 RDFLPHVERILAA
+430 KDFLPNVERILTA
-443 VDGSANGRFAAW
+443 VDRSANGRFAAW

-466 LTTVLAPTPAETDG
+466 LTTVLAPAPDDG
-480 GRTAREVSEAVD
+480 DDGD
-492 NETAS
+492 
-497 GPRRHGG
+497 
-504 SGEAAREEGE
+504 
-514 HGKAGGAGGAD
+514 GAGNADNATPDGSTKKSAEKSTQKSTDATESAD
-525 EEGAGRDAYEIA
+525 EEGAGRHAYDIA
-537 LAAARLALPR
+537 LSAAMLAIPR
-547 APGTPGVEEDKP
+547 APGTPGVDDKAKDRKEAAKEEKHP
-559 RDDAREAA
+559 DDAAKVLRREAE

-576 KPPPKS
+576 KAPQKT
-582 PELPHGPVKEVEDI
+582 PELPHGPVD
-596 EANAEGK
+596 
-603 TSGASNGASKGASNG
+603 
-618 GSRGDG
+618 D
-624 KDAGEKSDHEKHGK
+624 DAGEANGAAAASSSDDDRQRDADAAPKH
-638 NRKDRGERRD
+638 
-648 GGGADHAP
+648 
-656 RLEPVGEAH
+656 EPVGEAH
-665 DDKRVSQARHEGEFV
+665 DDKRVSDATEDGDFV
-680 MSDPSDAAREQK
+680 ASDPSDAAREQEAK
-692 ASQPENSHEATRISD
+692 QADTSHEATRISD
-707 EIAKGYGFVIAGF
+707 EIGKGYGFVIAGF
-720 DAPGQESESDV
+720 DAPGEESDSDV

-750 IAIVLAHGEHARQPD
+750 IAIVLAHGDHARTPD

-786 AITLARAA
+786 AITLARATH
-794 NAPVTALHVS
+794 APVTALHVS
-804 ARAAP
+804 ARMAP
-809 GMLHRRWRPRALRPD
+809 GMMHKRWRPRSLQPD
-824 AAQAAMLENLHALAE
+824 AAEAAMLENLQALAE
-839 RNGVSLR
+839 RNGVTLR

-853 KVEDAVLHQ
+853 KVDEAVLHQ
-862 IGHGKHNLLV
+862 IHHGKHNLLV

-881 RLNFGSIS
+881 RLNFGAIS

>member
-18 VLAGRL
+18 VLVGRL

-55 LPAWQHAVFPDNE
+55 LPAWQHAVFPDTE

-113 ILPFVCGFALGWHL
+113 IIPFACGFALGWHL
-127 PDALLPHPEARLVTS
+127 PDNLLPHPEARLVTS

-196 GASGS
+196 GASGTV
-201 IDVGHLSFSLGGTVL
+201 DLGHLSISLGGTLL
-216 FIALCF
+216 FIVLCF

-236 NDRFTIEMP
+236 NDRFTVEMP

-284 LTEQIEAQ
+284 LSEQIEAQ

-331 LIASVGKFTGCF
+331 LIASIGKFTGCF
-343 VGGRL
+343 IGGRL
-348 GGMSGAEAL
+348 GGMSSAEAL

-412 IPLSEQ
+412 IPLSAQ

-430 RDFLPHVERILAA
+430 KDFLPNVERILAA

-466 LTTVLAPTPAETDG
+466 LTTVLAPTGVTPETSAGKSPRRSGKPAKSEHGDG
-480 GRTAREVSEAVD
+480 GNSND
-492 NETAS
+492 S
-497 GPRRHGG
+497 DDSDHSDG
-504 SGEAAREEGE
+504 
-514 HGKAGGAGGAD
+514 
-525 EEGAGRDAYEIA
+525 EGAGLDAYDIA
-537 LAAARLALPR
+537 LAAATRAIPR

-559 RDDAREAA
+559 TDVEREAA

-576 KPPPKS
+576 KSPQKT
-582 PELPHGPVKEVEDI
+582 PELPHGPVKEDKPSS
-596 EANAEGK
+596 AD
-603 TSGASNGASKGASNG
+603 TSDKNIP
-618 GSRGDG
+618 
-624 KDAGEKSDHEKHGK
+624 KH
-638 NRKDRGERRD
+638 
-648 GGGADHAP
+648 
-656 RLEPVGEAH
+656 EPVGEAH
-665 DDKRVSQARHEGEFV
+665 DDKRVSDATEEGEFV
-680 MSDPSDAAREQK
+680 ASDPSDTAREQE
-692 ASQPENSHEATRISD
+692 AEQPGSSHEATRISD

-720 DAPGQESESDV
+720 DAPGEESDSDV

-750 IAIVLAHGEHARQPD
+750 IAIVLAHGDHVRKPD
-765 APLDIL
+765 APLNIL

-804 ARAAP
+804 ARVAP
-809 GMLHRRWRPRALRPD
+809 GMLHRRWRPRVLRPD
-824 AAQAAMLENLHALAE
+824 AAEAAMMDNLHSLAE
-839 RNGVSLR
+839 RNGVKLR

-853 KVEDAVLHQ
+853 KIDEAVLHQ
-862 IGHGKHNLLV
+862 IRHGKHNLLV

-881 RLNFGSIS
+881 RLNFGAVS
-889 HRLLEERRCSVI
+889 HRLLEERHCSVI

>member
-18 VLAGRL
+18 VLVGRL

-42 AGVLLGPSIFGAL
+42 AGVLLGPSVFGAL
-55 LPAWQHAVFPDNE
+55 LPAWQHAIFPDNE
-68 TQKKMLDA
+68 AQKKMLDA

-113 ILPFVCGFALGWHL
+113 IIPFACGFALGWHL
-127 PDALLPHPEARLVTS
+127 PDSLLPHPEARLVTS
-142 LFLGTAL
+142 LFIGTAL

-196 GASGS
+196 GASGTV
-201 IDVGHLSFSLGGTVL
+201 DLGHLSFSLGGTLL
-216 FIALCF
+216 FIVLCF

-236 NDRFTIEMP
+236 NDRFTSEMP

-305 FGVAGLSVDLTILLD
+305 FGVAGLSVDLTILFD

-331 LIASVGKFTGCF
+331 LIASIGKFSGCF
-343 VGGRL
+343 LGGRL
-348 GGMSGAEAL
+348 GGMSSAEAL

-387 FTMIVI
+387 FTMVVI

-412 IPLSEQ
+412 IPLSPE

-430 RDFLPHVERILAA
+430 KDFLPNVERILAA
-443 VDGSANGRFAAW
+443 VDGSANGRFAAR

-466 LTTVLAPTPAETDG
+466 LTTVLAPSPDG
-480 GRTAREVSEAVD
+480 NRNGKSDASAGAIDSDD
-492 NETAS
+492 NE
-497 GPRRHGG
+497 
-504 SGEAAREEGE
+504 EAASQ
-514 HGKAGGAGGAD
+514 
-525 EEGAGRDAYEIA
+525 DAYTIA
-537 LAAARLALPR
+537 LKAAMLAVPR
-547 APGTPGVEEDKP
+547 APGTPGVDDDNEAKADDDKA
-559 RDDAREAA
+559 RTALRREAE

-576 KPPPKS
+576 DAPQKT
-582 PELPHGPVKEVEDI
+582 PELPHGPVD
-596 EANAEGK
+596 
-603 TSGASNGASKGASNG
+603 
-618 GSRGDG
+618 
-624 KDAGEKSDHEKHGK
+624 DAGDDAEAAPKH
-638 NRKDRGERRD
+638 
-648 GGGADHAP
+648 
-656 RLEPVGEAH
+656 EPVGEAH
-665 DDKRVSQARHEGEFV
+665 DDKRVSDATQEGDFV
-680 MSDPSDAAREQK
+680 ASDPSDAARDQQ
-692 ASQPENSHEATRISD
+692 AAQSDTSHEATRISD
-707 EIAKGYGFVIAGF
+707 EIGKGYGFVIAGF
-720 DAPGQESESDV
+720 DADGEESDSDV

-750 IAIVLAHGEHARQPD
+750 IAIVLAHGDHARTPD

-794 NAPVTALHVS
+794 NAHVTALHVS
-804 ARAAP
+804 ARTAP
-809 GMLHRRWRPRALRPD
+809 GMMHKRWRPRSLRPD
-824 AAQAAMLENLHALAE
+824 AAEAAMLENLHALAE
-839 RNGVSLR
+839 RNGVKLR

-853 KVEDAVLHQ
+853 KVDDAVLHQ
-862 IGHGKHNLLV
+862 IHHGKHNLLV

-881 RLNFGSIS
+881 RLNFGAVS

>member
-18 VLAGRL
+18 VLVGRL

-42 AGVLLGPSIFGAL
+42 AGVVLGPSVFGAL
-55 LPAWQHAVFPDNE
+55 MPAWQHAVFPDSE

-113 ILPFVCGFALGWHL
+113 LIPFACGFALGWHL
-127 PDALLPHPEARLVTS
+127 PDSLLPHPEARLVTS

-201 IDVGHLSFSLGGTVL
+201 IDLGHLSFSLGGTLL
-216 FIALCF
+216 FIVLCF

-236 NDRFTIEMP
+236 NDRFTSEMP

-305 FGVAGLSVDLTILLD
+305 FGVAGLSVDLTILFD
-320 WRMLGLVAGLI
+320 WRMLGLVVGLI
-331 LIASVGKFTGCF
+331 LIASIGKFSGCF
-343 VGGRL
+343 IGGRL
-348 GGMSGAEAL
+348 GGMSSAEAL

-430 RDFLPHVERILAA
+430 KDFLPNVERILAA

-466 LTTVLAPTPAETDG
+466 LTTVLAPSPADTDG
-480 GRTAREVSEAVD
+480 GKTSENAQGAK
-492 NETAS
+492 AS
-497 GPRRHGG
+497 AEKHKRD
-504 SGEAAREEGE
+504 EDEDEDDE
-514 HGKAGGAGGAD
+514 DAGL
-525 EEGAGRDAYEIA
+525 DAYDIA
-537 LAAARLALPR
+537 LAAATLAVAR
-547 APGTPGVEEDKP
+547 APGTPGVEEDTSQNH
-559 RDDAREAA
+559 AREAA

-576 KPPPKS
+576 KSPQKN
-582 PELPHGPVKEVEDI
+582 PELPHGPVKE
-596 EANAEGK
+596 
-603 TSGASNGASKGASNG
+603 
-618 GSRGDG
+618 G
-624 KDAGEKSDHEKHGK
+624 KDKNKGDNGKPEARDNADAAEPSSDTDTGAPKH
-638 NRKDRGERRD
+638 
-648 GGGADHAP
+648 
-656 RLEPVGEAH
+656 EPVGEAH
-665 DDKRVSQARHEGEFV
+665 DDKRVSEATEEGEFGA
-680 MSDPSDAAREQK
+680 SDPSDTAHEQE
-692 ASQPENSHEATRISD
+692 ASHPDSSHEATRISD

-720 DAPGQESESDV
+720 DAPGQESDSDV

-750 IAIVLAHGEHARQPD
+750 IGIVLAHGDHIRKPD
-765 APLDIL
+765 APLNIL

-804 ARAAP
+804 ARTAP
-809 GMLHRRWRPRALRPD
+809 GMLHRRWRPRVLRPD
-824 AAQAAMLENLHALAE
+824 AAEAAMLENLQALAE
-839 RNGVSLR
+839 RNGVTLN

-853 KVEDAVLHQ
+853 KVDDAVLHQ
-862 IGHGKHNLLV
+862 IHHGKHNLLV

-881 RLNFGSIS
+881 RLNFGAIS
-889 HRLLEERRCSVI
+889 HRLLEERHCSVI

>member
-18 VLAGRL
+18 VLVGRL

-55 LPAWQHAVFPDNE
+55 MPAWQHAVFPDNE
-68 TQKKMLDA
+68 AQKKMLDA

-113 ILPFVCGFALGWHL
+113 LIPFACGFALGWHL
-127 PDALLPHPEARLVTS
+127 PDNLLPHPEARLVTS

-185 GWIIIAAIAGL
+185 GWIVIAAIAGL

-201 IDVGHLSFSLGGTVL
+201 VDLGHLTFSLGGTLL
-216 FIALCF
+216 FIVLCF

-236 NDRFTIEMP
+236 NDRFTVEMP

-260 TDKLGV
+260 TDRLGV

-284 LTEQIEAQ
+284 LSEQIEAQ

-331 LIASVGKFTGCF
+331 LIASIGKFTGCF
-343 VGGRL
+343 IGGRL
-348 GGMSGAEAL
+348 GGMSSAEAL

-412 IPLSEQ
+412 IPLSAE

-430 RDFLPHVERILAA
+430 KDFLPNVERILTA

-466 LTTVLAPTPAETDG
+466 LTTVLAPAPAPAPTDDS
-480 GRTAREVSEAVD
+480 AAVD
-492 NETAS
+492 A
-497 GPRRHGG
+497 
-504 SGEAAREEGE
+504 GEC
-514 HGKAGGAGGAD
+514 AGL
-525 EEGAGRDAYEIA
+525 DAYEIA
-537 LAAARLALPR
+537 LGAATHAVSR

-559 RDDAREAA
+559 VKPSEKAREAA

-576 KPPPKS
+576 KAPQKT
-582 PELPHGPVKEVEDI
+582 PELPHGPVKESNDKAPDDE
-596 EANAEGK
+596 
-603 TSGASNGASKGASNG
+603 TSSNNVP
-618 GSRGDG
+618 
-624 KDAGEKSDHEKHGK
+624 KH
-638 NRKDRGERRD
+638 
-648 GGGADHAP
+648 
-656 RLEPVGEAH
+656 EPVGEAH
-665 DDKRVSQARHEGEFV
+665 DDKRVSEAKEEGEFV
-680 MSDPSDAAREQK
+680 ADDPSDTAREQE
-692 ASQPENSHEATRISD
+692 AAQPESSDEAVRISD

-720 DAPGQESESDV
+720 DAPGEESDSDV

-750 IAIVLAHGEHARQPD
+750 IAIVLAHGDHARQPD
-765 APLDIL
+765 APLNIL

-804 ARAAP
+804 ARVAP
-809 GMLHRRWRPRALRPD
+809 GMLHRRWRPRVLRPD
-824 AAQAAMLENLHALAE
+824 AAEAAMLENLHSLAE
-839 RNGVSLR
+839 RNGVKLR

-853 KVEDAVLHQ
+853 KVDDAILHQ
-862 IGHGKHNLLV
+862 IHHGKHNLLV

-881 RLNFGSIS
+881 RLNFGAVS
-889 HRLLEERRCSVI
+889 HRLLEERHCSVI

>member
-18 VLAGRL
+18 VLVGRL

-42 AGVLLGPSIFGAL
+42 AGVLLGPSVFGAL

-68 TQKKMLDA
+68 AQKKMLDA

-113 ILPFVCGFALGWHL
+113 IIPFACGFALGWHL
-127 PDALLPHPEARLVTS
+127 PDNLLPHPEARLVTS
-142 LFLGTAL
+142 LFIGTAL

-196 GASGS
+196 GASGTV
-201 IDVGHLSFSLGGTVL
+201 DLGHLSFSLGGTLL
-216 FIALCF
+216 FIVLCF

-236 NDRFTIEMP
+236 NDRFTSEMP

-305 FGVAGLSVDLTILLD
+305 FGVAGLSVDLTILFD

-331 LIASVGKFTGCF
+331 LIASIGKFSGCF
-343 VGGRL
+343 LGGRL
-348 GGMSGAEAL
+348 GGMSSAEAL

-387 FTMIVI
+387 FTMVVI

-412 IPLSEQ
+412 IPLSPE

-430 RDFLPHVERILAA
+430 KDFLPNVERILAA
-443 VDGSANGRFAAW
+443 VDGSANGRFAAR

-466 LTTVLAPTPAETDG
+466 LTTVLAPSPDGNRNGKSDASTGVTDSDD
-480 GRTAREVSEAVD
+480 SE
-492 NETAS
+492 
-497 GPRRHGG
+497 
-504 SGEAAREEGE
+504 EAASQ
-514 HGKAGGAGGAD
+514 
-525 EEGAGRDAYEIA
+525 DAYTIA
-537 LAAARLALPR
+537 LKAAMLAVPR
-547 APGTPGVEEDKP
+547 APGTPGVDDDNEAKADDDKA
-559 RDDAREAA
+559 RTALRREAE

-576 KPPPKS
+576 DAPQKT
-582 PELPHGPVKEVEDI
+582 PELPHGPVD
-596 EANAEGK
+596 
-603 TSGASNGASKGASNG
+603 
-618 GSRGDG
+618 
-624 KDAGEKSDHEKHGK
+624 DAGDDAETAPKH
-638 NRKDRGERRD
+638 
-648 GGGADHAP
+648 
-656 RLEPVGEAH
+656 EPVGEAH
-665 DDKRVSQARHEGEFV
+665 DDKRVSDATQEGDFV
-680 MSDPSDAAREQK
+680 ASDPSDAARDQQ
-692 ASQPENSHEATRISD
+692 AAQSDTSHEATRISD
-707 EIAKGYGFVIAGF
+707 EIGKGYGFVIAGF
-720 DAPGQESESDV
+720 DADGEESDSDV

-750 IAIVLAHGEHARQPD
+750 IAIVLAHGDHARTPD

-794 NAPVTALHVS
+794 NAHVTALHVS
-804 ARAAP
+804 ARTAP
-809 GMLHRRWRPRALRPD
+809 GMMHKRWRPRSLRPD
-824 AAQAAMLENLHALAE
+824 AAEAAMLENLHALAE
-839 RNGVSLR
+839 RNGVRLR

-853 KVEDAVLHQ
+853 KVDDAVLHQ
-862 IGHGKHNLLV
+862 IHHGKHSLLV

-881 RLNFGSIS
+881 RLNFGAVS

>member
-18 VLAGRL
+18 VLVGRL

-42 AGVLLGPSIFGAL
+42 AGVLLGPSVFGAL

-68 TQKKMLDA
+68 AQKKMLDA

-113 ILPFVCGFALGWHL
+113 IIPFACGFALGWHL
-127 PDALLPHPEARLVTS
+127 PDNLLPHPEARLVTS
-142 LFLGTAL
+142 LFIGTAL

-201 IDVGHLSFSLGGTVL
+201 IDIGHLSFSLGGTLL
-216 FIALCF
+216 FIVLCF

-236 NDRFTIEMP
+236 NDRFTSEMP

-305 FGVAGLSVDLTILLD
+305 FGVAGLSVDLTILFD

-331 LIASVGKFTGCF
+331 LIASIGKFTGCF
-343 VGGRL
+343 LGGRL
-348 GGMSGAEAL
+348 GGMSSAEAL

-387 FTMIVI
+387 FTMVVI

-412 IPLSEQ
+412 IPLSAE

-430 RDFLPHVERILAA
+430 KDFLPNVERILAA

-466 LTTVLAPTPAETDG
+466 LTTVLAPAPDDA
-480 GRTAREVSEAVD
+480 
-492 NETAS
+492 
-497 GPRRHGG
+497 
-504 SGEAAREEGE
+504 EEGTPDRSE
-514 HGKAGGAGGAD
+514 KRAD
-525 EEGAGRDAYEIA
+525 ADDTANEEGAGRHAYDIA
-537 LAAARLALPR
+537 LSAAMLAIPR
-547 APGTPGVEEDKP
+547 APGTPGVDDKAKDRKDAAKEEKHP
-559 RDDAREAA
+559 DDTAKVLRREAE

-576 KPPPKS
+576 KAPQKT
-582 PELPHGPVKEVEDI
+582 PELPHGPVDND
-596 EANAEGK
+596 AGDA
-603 TSGASNGASKGASNG
+603 NGAATAASVDDD
-618 GSRGDG
+618 RQR
-624 KDAGEKSDHEKHGK
+624 DADPAPKH
-638 NRKDRGERRD
+638 
-648 GGGADHAP
+648 
-656 RLEPVGEAH
+656 EPVGEAH
-665 DDKRVSQARHEGEFV
+665 DDKRVSNATEDGEFV
-680 MSDPSDAAREQK
+680 ASDPSDAAREQEAK
-692 ASQPENSHEATRISD
+692 QADTSHEATRISD
-707 EIAKGYGFVIAGF
+707 EIGKGYGFVIAGF
-720 DAPGQESESDV
+720 DAPGEESDSDV

-750 IAIVLAHGEHARQPD
+750 IAIVLAHGDHARTPD

-786 AITLARAA
+786 AITLARAT

-804 ARAAP
+804 ARMAP
-809 GMLHRRWRPRALRPD
+809 GMMHKRWRPRSLRPD
-824 AAQAAMLENLHALAE
+824 AAEAAMLENLQALAE
-839 RNGVSLR
+839 RNGVTLR

-853 KVEDAVLHQ
+853 KVDEAVLHQ
-862 IGHGKHNLLV
+862 IHHGKHNLLV

-881 RLNFGSIS
+881 RLNFGAIS

>member
-18 VLAGRL
+18 VLVGRL

-42 AGVLLGPSIFGAL
+42 AGVLLGPSVFGAL
-55 LPAWQHAVFPDNE
+55 MPAWQHAVFPDSE
-68 TQKKMLDA
+68 AQKRMLDA
-76 VSELGV
+76 VAELGV

-113 ILPFVCGFALGWHL
+113 VVPFACGFALGWHL
-127 PDALLPHPEARLVTS
+127 PDNLLPHPEARLVTS

-154 KVVAMVIR
+154 KVVATVIR

-201 IDVGHLSFSLGGTVL
+201 IDLGHLSISLGGTLL
-216 FIALCF
+216 FIVLCF

-236 NDRFTIEMP
+236 NDRFTAEMP
-245 VLSAI
+245 ALSAI

-331 LIASVGKFTGCF
+331 LIASVGKFTGGF
-343 VGGRL
+343 AGARL
-348 GGMSGAEAL
+348 GGMSPAEAL

-380 GVLSKDL
+380 GVLSQDL
-387 FTMIVI
+387 FTMVVV

-412 IPLSEQ
+412 IPLSAQ

-430 RDFLPHVERILAA
+430 KDFLPNVERILAA

-466 LTTVLAPTPAETDG
+466 LTTVLAPSPTKTNDGAAARDASEPAEVSDKPAGKDTRAHATDG
-480 GRTAREVSEAVD
+480 ESD
-492 NETAS
+492 
-497 GPRRHGG
+497 
-504 SGEAAREEGE
+504 
-514 HGKAGGAGGAD
+514 
-525 EEGAGRDAYEIA
+525 GRDAYDIA
-537 LAAARLALPR
+537 LAAATLAAPR
-547 APGTPGVEEDKP
+547 APGTPGVEDDSGADK
-559 RDDAREAA
+559 AREAA

-576 KPPPKS
+576 KAPQKT
-582 PELPHGPVKEVEDI
+582 PELPHGPVNES
-596 EANAEGK
+596 AGK
-603 TSGASNGASKGASNG
+603 ASSADASN
-618 GSRGDG
+618 DH
-624 KDAGEKSDHEKHGK
+624 DAPKHK
-638 NRKDRGERRD
+638 
-648 GGGADHAP
+648 
-656 RLEPVGEAH
+656 PVGEAH
-665 DDKRVSQARHEGEFV
+665 DDKRVSDATETGDFV
-680 MSDPSDAAREQK
+680 ASDPSDAAREQE
-692 ASQPENSHEATRISD
+692 ALQPDRSHEANRISD

-720 DAPGQESESDV
+720 DAPGEETDSDV

-750 IAIVLAHGEHARQPD
+750 IGIVLAHGEHARKPD
-765 APLDIL
+765 APLNIL

-804 ARAAP
+804 ARVAP
-809 GMLHRRWRPRALRPD
+809 GMLHRRWHPRVLKPD
-824 AAQAAMLENLHALAE
+824 AAEAAMMENLHALAK
-839 RNGVSLR
+839 RNGVKLR

-853 KVEDAVLHQ
+853 KVDEAVLHQ
-862 IGHGKHNLLV
+862 IHHGKHNLLV

-881 RLNFGSIS
+881 RLNFGAVS
-889 HRLLEERRCSVI
+889 HRLLEDRRCSVI

>member
-18 VLAGRL
+18 VLVGRL

-42 AGVLLGPSIFGAL
+42 AGVLLGPSVFGAL

-113 ILPFVCGFALGWHL
+113 IIPFACGFALGWHL
-127 PDALLPHPEARLVTS
+127 PDNLLPHPEARLVTS
-142 LFLGTAL
+142 LFIGTAL

-201 IDVGHLSFSLGGTVL
+201 IDIGHLSFSLGGTLL
-216 FIALCF
+216 FIVLCF

-236 NDRFTIEMP
+236 NDRFTSEMP

-305 FGVAGLSVDLTILLD
+305 FGVAGLSVDLTILFD

-331 LIASVGKFTGCF
+331 LIASIGKFTGCF
-343 VGGRL
+343 LGGRL
-348 GGMSGAEAL
+348 GGMSSAEAL

-387 FTMIVI
+387 FTMVVI
-393 MALITTLI
+393 MALITTLV

-412 IPLSEQ
+412 IPLSAE

-430 RDFLPHVERILAA
+430 KDFLPNVERILAA
-443 VDGSANGRFAAW
+443 VDRSANGRFAAW

-466 LTTVLAPTPAETDG
+466 LTTVLAPAPDDG
-480 GRTAREVSEAVD
+480 DDGD
-492 NETAS
+492 
-497 GPRRHGG
+497 
-504 SGEAAREEGE
+504 
-514 HGKAGGAGGAD
+514 GAGAGNADNATPDGSTNKSAEKSTQKSADATESTD
-525 EEGAGRDAYEIA
+525 EEGAGRHAYDIA
-537 LAAARLALPR
+537 LSAAMLAIPR
-547 APGTPGVEEDKP
+547 APGTPGVDDKAKDRKDAAKEEKHP
-559 RDDAREAA
+559 DDAAKVLRREAE

-576 KPPPKS
+576 KAPQKT
-582 PELPHGPVKEVEDI
+582 PELPHGPVD
-596 EANAEGK
+596 
-603 TSGASNGASKGASNG
+603 
-618 GSRGDG
+618 D
-624 KDAGEKSDHEKHGK
+624 DAGESSGAAASSSSNDDRQRDADAAPKH
-638 NRKDRGERRD
+638 
-648 GGGADHAP
+648 
-656 RLEPVGEAH
+656 EPVGEAH
-665 DDKRVSQARHEGEFV
+665 DDKRVSDATEDGEFV
-680 MSDPSDAAREQK
+680 ASDPSDAAREQEAK
-692 ASQPENSHEATRISD
+692 QADTSHEATRISD
-707 EIAKGYGFVIAGF
+707 EIGKGYGFVIAGF
-720 DAPGQESESDV
+720 DAPGEESDSDV

-750 IAIVLAHGEHARQPD
+750 IAIVLAHGDHARTPD

-786 AITLARAA
+786 AITLARAT

-804 ARAAP
+804 ARMAP
-809 GMLHRRWRPRALRPD
+809 GMMHKRWRPRSLQPD
-824 AAQAAMLENLHALAE
+824 AAEAAMLENLQALAE
-839 RNGVSLR
+839 RNGVTLR

-853 KVEDAVLHQ
+853 KVDEAVLHQ
-862 IGHGKHNLLV
+862 IHHGKHNLLV

-881 RLNFGSIS
+881 RLNFGAIS

>member
-18 VLAGRL
+18 VLVGRL
-24 LGEVM
+24 LGELM

-42 AGVLLGPSIFGAL
+42 AGVLLGPSVFGAL
-55 LPAWQHAVFPDNE
+55 LPAWQHAIFPD
-68 TQKKMLDA
+68 TDAQKKMLDA
-76 VSELGV
+76 VAELGV

-113 ILPFVCGFALGWHL
+113 VIPFACGFALGWHL
-127 PDALLPHPEARLVTS
+127 PDNLLPHPEARLVTA

-173 IILAAAILDDTT
+173 VILAAAILDDTT

-201 IDVGHLSFSLGGTVL
+201 IDLGRLTFSLGGTLL
-216 FIALCF
+216 FIVLCF

-236 NDRFTIEMP
+236 NDRFTVEMP
-245 VLSAI
+245 VLSTI

-260 TDKLGV
+260 TDRLGV

-305 FGVAGLSVDLTILLD
+305 FGVAGLSVDMTILFD

-343 VGGRL
+343 IGGRL
-348 GGMSGAEAL
+348 GGMSSAEAL

-380 GVLSKDL
+380 GVLSTDL

-393 MALITTLI
+393 MALATTLV

-412 IPLSEQ
+412 IPLSAQ
-418 EKARLEKEAAEE
+418 ERARLEKEAAEAK
-430 RDFLPHVERILAA
+430 DFLPNVERILAA

-466 LTTVLAPTPAETDG
+466 LTTVLAPAPAKSDDDKA
-480 GRTAREVSEAVD
+480 ARHVSERAHTPVR
-492 NETAS
+492 
-497 GPRRHGG
+497 PGG
-504 SGEAAREEGE
+504 SDTSAADTGR
-514 HGKAGGAGGAD
+514 
-525 EEGAGRDAYEIA
+525 EGAGRDAFEIA
-537 LAAARLALPR
+537 LAAAKLAVPR
-547 APGTPGVEEDKP
+547 APGTPGVE
-559 RDDAREAA
+559 DDTGSDNAGEAA

-576 KPPPKS
+576 KPPQKT
-582 PELPHGPVKEVEDI
+582 PELPHGPVKAGKPEGAPSDSPDAPDA
-596 EANAEGK
+596 EAPQ
-603 TSGASNGASKGASNG
+603 
-618 GSRGDG
+618 R
-624 KDAGEKSDHEKHGK
+624 
-638 NRKDRGERRD
+638 
-648 GGGADHAP
+648 
-656 RLEPVGEAH
+656 EPVGEAH
-665 DDKRVSQARHEGEFV
+665 DSKRVSEATEEGNFIA
-680 MSDPSDAAREQK
+680 SDPSDAARSQD
-692 ASQPENSHEATRISD
+692 ASQTDRSHEATRISD

-720 DAPGQESESDV
+720 DAPGEESDSDV
-731 PPLPLPTGVLPLTK
+731 PPLPLPKGVLTLTK

-750 IAIVLAHGEHARQPD
+750 IAIVLAHGEHASQPD

-771 VPVSGTDYSRHAAEL
+771 VPVSGTDYSRHAVEF

-804 ARAAP
+804 ARVGP
-809 GMLHRRWRPRALRPD
+809 GVLHRRWRPQVLRPD
-824 AAQAAMLENLHALAE
+824 AAEAAMMDNLQALAE
-839 RNGVSLR
+839 RNKVELR
-846 TRLLAGG
+846 TLLLARG
-853 KVEDAVLHQ
+853 KVDEAVLQQ
-862 IGHGKHNLLV
+862 IEHGKHNLLV

-881 RLNFGSIS
+881 RLNFGALS
-889 HRLLEERRCSVI
+889 HRLLEARRCSVI

>member
-18 VLAGRL
+18 VLVGRL

-42 AGVLLGPSIFGAL
+42 AGVLLGPSIFGAI

-68 TQKKMLDA
+68 AQKKMLDA

-113 ILPFVCGFALGWHL
+113 MIPFVCGFALGWHL
-127 PDALLPHPEARLVTS
+127 PDKLLPHPEARLVTS

-201 IDVGHLSFSLGGTVL
+201 IDLGHLSISLGGTLL
-216 FIALCF
+216 FIVLCF

-250 LVITFVLALA
+250 LVMTFVLALA

-284 LTEQIEAQ
+284 LSEKIEAQ

-331 LIASVGKFTGCF
+331 LIASVGKFAGCF
-343 VGGRL
+343 IGGRL
-348 GGMSGAEAL
+348 GGMSSAEAL

-412 IPLSEQ
+412 IPLSDE

-430 RDFLPHVERILAA
+430 KDFLPNVERILVA

-466 LTTVLAPTPAETDG
+466 LTTVLAPTPTPTDG
-480 GRTAREVSEAVD
+480 GKAAREVREA
-492 NETAS
+492 EEIEEIE
-497 GPRRHGG
+497 
-504 SGEAAREEGE
+504 EAAPSKPRATAPPSADGRRKSLDD
-514 HGKAGGAGGAD
+514 GDGGNKAEDASRVSD
-525 EEGAGRDAYEIA
+525 DEGASRDAYDIA
-537 LAAARLALPR
+537 VAAAKRAIGR
-547 APGTPGVEEDKP
+547 APATPGVEEDKP
-559 RDDAREAA
+559 VDKAREAA

-576 KPPPKS
+576 KAPQKT
-582 PELPHGPVKEVEDI
+582 PELPHGPIKDDTHD
-596 EANAEGK
+596 
-603 TSGASNGASKGASNG
+603 TSGDDKSPASGAPAP
-618 GSRGDG
+618 
-624 KDAGEKSDHEKHGK
+624 KH
-638 NRKDRGERRD
+638 
-648 GGGADHAP
+648 
-656 RLEPVGEAH
+656 EPVGEAH
-665 DDKRVSQARHEGEFV
+665 DDKRVSEAREEGEFV
-680 MSDPSDAAREQK
+680 ASDPSDAAREQE
-692 ASQPENSHEATRISD
+692 AEQPDSSHEATRISD

-720 DAPGQESESDV
+720 DAPGEESDSDV

-750 IAIVLAHGEHARQPD
+750 IAIVLAHGEHVRRPD

-794 NAPVTALHVS
+794 DASVTALHVS
-804 ARAAP
+804 ARVAP
-809 GMLHRRWRPRALRPD
+809 GMLHRQWRARVLRPD
-824 AAQAAMLENLHALAE
+824 AAEAAMMDNLHALAE
-839 RNGVSLR
+839 RNGVKLR

-853 KVEDAVLHQ
+853 KIEEAVLHQ
-862 IGHGKHNLLV
+862 IHHGKHNLLV

-881 RLNFGSIS
+881 RLNFGAVS
-889 HRLLEERRCSVI
+889 HRLLEARHCSVI

>member
-9 IFFTQLLLL
+9 IFFMQLLLL
-18 VLAGRL
+18 VLVGRL
-24 LGEVM
+24 LGEGM

-42 AGVLLGPSIFGAL
+42 AGVLLGPSVFGAL
-55 LPAWQHAVFPDNE
+55 LPDLQHAIFPDSE

-76 VSELGV
+76 VAELGV
-82 LLLLLSTGLETDLGL
+82 LLLLLSTGLETDLDL

-113 ILPFVCGFALGWHL
+113 IVPFACGFALGWHL
-127 PDALLPHPEARLVTS
+127 PDNLLPHPEARLVTS
-142 LFLGTAL
+142 LFIGTAL

-173 IILAAAILDDTT
+173 VILAAAILDDTT
-185 GWIIIAAIAGL
+185 GWIVIAAIAGL
-196 GASGS
+196 GAKGALDIGS
-201 IDVGHLSFSLGGTVL
+201 LSFSLGGTLL
-216 FIALCF
+216 FIVLCF

-236 NDRFTIEMP
+236 NDRFTGEMP

-260 TDKLGV
+260 TDRLGV

-284 LTEQIEAQ
+284 LTEQIEAN

-305 FGVAGLSVDLTILLD
+305 FGVAGLSVDLGILLD
-320 WRMLGLVAGLI
+320 PRMLGLVAGLI
-331 LIASVGKFTGCF
+331 LIASIGKFSGCF

-348 GGMSGAEAL
+348 GGMSSAEAL

-387 FTMIVI
+387 FTMVVL
-393 MALITTLI
+393 MALITTLV

-412 IPLSEQ
+412 IPLSPD

-430 RDFLPHVERILAA
+430 KDFLPHVERVLAA

-455 IAGLTAGVRGT
+455 VAGLTAGCRGV
-466 LTTVLAPTPAETDG
+466 LTTVLEPSPDKRDG
-480 GRTAREVSEAVD
+480 
-492 NETAS
+492 
-497 GPRRHGG
+497 
-504 SGEAAREEGE
+504 
-514 HGKAGGAGGAD
+514 GKAGSNGEPSGD
-525 EEGAGRDAYEIA
+525 EDALHDAHAVA
-537 LAAARLALPR
+537 LAAAVLAIPR
-547 APGTPGVEEDKP
+547 APGTPGVDDDKAKREDGEDPAVEADSRHASRHDKP
-559 RDDAREAA
+559 SSSRENPSRDDATPSPDDSDDADKAAADKAAKAEKARKAVRKEAE
-567 RLVLRERTG
+567 RLVLREYAKRTPA
-576 KPPPKS
+576 KA
-582 PELPHGPVKEVEDI
+582 PELPHGPVDDDAADNTTERDASTDTPSKQE
-596 EANAEGK
+596 K
-603 TSGASNGASKGASNG
+603 T
-618 GSRGDG
+618 D
-624 KDAGEKSDHEKHGK
+624 
-638 NRKDRGERRD
+638 
-648 GGGADHAP
+648 AP
-656 RLEPVGEAH
+656 RLERIGEAH
-665 DDKRVSQARHEGEFV
+665 DDARVSNAKEEGEFTTD
-680 MSDPSDAAREQK
+680 DPSHVAREQEAAQGDK
-692 ASQPENSHEATRISD
+692 SHEATRISD
-707 EIAKGYGFVIAGF
+707 EIGKGYGFVIAGF
-720 DAPGQESESDV
+720 DAPGEESDSDV

-750 IAIVLAHGEHARQPD
+750 IGIVLAHGEHVERPD
-765 APLDIL
+765 APLNIL
-771 VPVSGTDYSRHAAEL
+771 VPVSGTDYSRHAAEF

-794 NAPVTALHVS
+794 DAPVTALHVS
-804 ARAAP
+804 ARVAP
-809 GMLHRRWRPRALRPD
+809 GMIRREWRPRTLRPD
-824 AAQAAMLENLHALAE
+824 AAEAAMLDNLRALAE
-839 RNGVSLR
+839 RNGVKLR

-853 KVEDAVLHQ
+853 KVDEAVLHQ
-862 IGHGKHNLLV
+862 IRHGKHTLLV

-881 RLNFGSIS
+881 RLNFGAIS
-889 HRLLEERRCSVI
+889 HRLLEERHCSVI

>member
-18 VLAGRL
+18 VLVGRL
-24 LGEVM
+24 LGELM

-42 AGVLLGPSIFGAL
+42 AGVVLGPSVFGAL
-55 LPAWQHAVFPDNE
+55 LPAWQHAVFPDSE
-68 TQKKMLDA
+68 AQKKMLDA

-113 ILPFVCGFALGWHL
+113 LIPFACGFALGWHL
-127 PDALLPHPEARLVTS
+127 PDNLLPHPEARLVTA

-201 IDVGHLSFSLGGTVL
+201 IDLGHLSFSLGGTLL
-216 FIALCF
+216 FIVLCF

-236 NDRFTIEMP
+236 NDRFTSEMP

-284 LTEQIEAQ
+284 LTDQIEAQ

-305 FGVAGLSVDLTILLD
+305 FGVAGLSVDLTILFD
-320 WRMLGLVAGLI
+320 WRMLGLVVGLI
-331 LIASVGKFTGCF
+331 LIASIGKFSGGF
-343 VGGRL
+343 IGGRL
-348 GGMSGAEAL
+348 GGMSSAEAL

-430 RDFLPHVERILAA
+430 KDFLPNVERILVA

-466 LTTVLAPTPAETDG
+466 LTTVLAPSPADTDG
-480 GRTAREVSEAVD
+480 GKTAREVSP
-492 NETAS
+492 TS
-497 GPRRHGG
+497 
-504 SGEAAREEGE
+504 
-514 HGKAGGAGGAD
+514 
-525 EEGAGRDAYEIA
+525 EGAQGTHTSAGKRKQDRDDENTNGEDAGLDAYDIA
-537 LAAARLALPR
+537 LAAATLAVPR
-547 APGTPGVEEDKP
+547 APGTPGVSDTP
-559 RDDAREAA
+559 HARDEASENPAREAA

-576 KPPPKS
+576 KSPQKR
-582 PELPHGPVKEVEDI
+582 PELPHGPVKEGKDTHSGDDSKPEARDN
-596 EANAEGK
+596 ANAPEP
-603 TSGASNGASKGASNG
+603 S
-618 GSRGDG
+618 
-624 KDAGEKSDHEKHGK
+624 SDTP
-638 NRKDRGERRD
+638 
-648 GGGADHAP
+648 ADAP
-656 RLEPVGEAH
+656 RHEPVGEAH
-665 DDKRVSQARHEGEFV
+665 DDKRVSEATEEGEFGAR
-680 MSDPSDAAREQK
+680 DPSDTAQEQ
-692 ASQPENSHEATRISD
+692 APSHPDSSHEATRISD

-720 DAPGQESESDV
+720 DAPGQESDSDV

-750 IAIVLAHGEHARQPD
+750 IGIVLAHGDHIRQPD
-765 APLDIL
+765 APLNIL

-786 AITLARAA
+786 AISLARAA

-804 ARAAP
+804 ARVAP
-809 GMLHRRWRPRALRPD
+809 GMLRQRWRPRVLHPD
-824 AAQAAMLENLHALAE
+824 AAESAMLENLHALAE
-839 RNGVSLR
+839 RNGVRLN

-853 KVEDAVLHQ
+853 KVEEAVLHQ
-862 IGHGKHNLLV
+862 IHHGQHNLLV

-881 RLNFGSIS
+881 RLNFGAIS
-889 HRLLEERRCSVI
+889 HRLLEERRCSVV

>member
-1 MHAGHGTA
+1 MHASHGTA

-18 VLAGRL
+18 VLVGRL
-24 LGEVM
+24 LGELM

-68 TQKKMLDA
+68 AQKKMLDA

-113 ILPFVCGFALGWHL
+113 LIPFACGFALGWHL
-127 PDALLPHPEARLVTS
+127 PDGLLPHPEARLVTS

-201 IDVGHLSFSLGGTVL
+201 IDLGHLSISLGGTLL
-216 FIALCF
+216 FIVLCF

-284 LTEQIEAQ
+284 LTEQIEAR

-305 FGVAGLSVDLTILLD
+305 FGVAGLSVDLSILLD

-331 LIASVGKFTGCF
+331 LIASIGKFAGCF
-343 VGGRL
+343 AGARV
-348 GGMSGAEAL
+348 GGMSSAEAL

-387 FTMIVI
+387 YTMIVI

-412 IPLSEQ
+412 IPLSEE

-430 RDFLPHVERILAA
+430 KDFLPNVERILAA

-455 IAGLTAGVRGT
+455 IAGLTSGVRGT
-466 LTTVLAPTPAETDG
+466 LATVLAPAPAPTDG
-480 GRTAREVSEAVD
+480 GKAAREVK
-492 NETAS
+492 AS
-497 GPRRHGG
+497 AGDGNFADPRNATTPAPA
-504 SGEAAREEGE
+504 SASQT
-514 HGKAGGAGGAD
+514 D
-525 EEGAGRDAYEIA
+525 EEGAGRDAYDIA
-537 LAAARLALPR
+537 LAAATLAIGR
-547 APGTPGVEEDKP
+547 APGTPGVKEDKP
-559 RDDAREAA
+559 VDNDDKAREAA
-567 RLVLRERTG
+567 RLILRERTG
-576 KPPPKS
+576 KAPQKT
-582 PELPHGPVKEVEDI
+582 PELPHGPVKEDADVSGKRD
-596 EANAEGK
+596 NASESCE
-603 TSGASNGASKGASNG
+603 SG
-618 GSRGDG
+618 
-624 KDAGEKSDHEKHGK
+624 DAGKSAEFAESTASGKSARPARSARSAQSDRSHE
-638 NRKDRGERRD
+638 R
-648 GGGADHAP
+648 AP
-656 RLEPVGEAH
+656 RHEPVGEAH
-665 DDKRVSQARHEGEFV
+665 DDKRVSEATEEGEFV
-680 MSDPSDAAREQK
+680 ANDPSDTAHEQEAAHPD
-692 ASQPENSHEATRISD
+692 SSHEATRISD
-707 EIAKGYGFVIAGF
+707 EIAKGYGFVVAGF
-720 DAPGQESESDV
+720 DAPGEESDSDV

-750 IAIVLAHGEHARQPD
+750 IAIVLAHGDHVRKPD
-765 APLDIL
+765 APLNIL

-794 NAPVTALHVS
+794 DAPVTALHVS
-804 ARAAP
+804 ARVAP
-809 GMLHRRWRPRALRPD
+809 GMLHRRWRARALRPD
-824 AAQAAMLENLHALAE
+824 AAEAAMMENLHSLAE
-839 RNGVSLR
+839 RNGVKLR

-853 KVEDAVLHQ
+853 RIDEAVLHQ
-862 IGHGKHNLLV
+862 IRHGKHNLLV

-881 RLNFGSIS
+881 RLNFGAVS
-889 HRLLEERRCSVI
+889 HRLLEERHCSVI

>member
-18 VLAGRL
+18 VLVGRL
-24 LGEVM
+24 LGELM

-55 LPAWQHAVFPDNE
+55 LPAWQHAVFPDTE
-68 TQKKMLDA
+68 AQKKMLDA
-76 VSELGV
+76 VAELGV

-113 ILPFVCGFALGWHL
+113 VIPFVCGFALGWHL
-127 PDALLPHPEARLVTS
+127 PDSLLPHPEARLVTS

-185 GWIIIAAIAGL
+185 GWIIIAVIAGL

-201 IDVGHLSFSLGGTVL
+201 VDLGHLSISLGGTLL
-216 FIALCF
+216 FIVLCF

-236 NDRFTIEMP
+236 NDRFTVEMP

-284 LTEQIEAQ
+284 LSEQIEAQ

-331 LIASVGKFTGCF
+331 LIASLGKFTGCF

-348 GGMSGAEAL
+348 GGMSRAEAL

-412 IPLSEQ
+412 IPLSDE

-430 RDFLPHVERILAA
+430 KDFLPNVERILAA

-466 LTTVLAPTPAETDG
+466 LTTVLAPAPAGT
-480 GRTAREVSEAVD
+480 
-492 NETAS
+492 
-497 GPRRHGG
+497 
-504 SGEAAREEGE
+504 
-514 HGKAGGAGGAD
+514 
-525 EEGAGRDAYEIA
+525 RDARPTSPHHSPRANGKPARHADDGDDRNGGDGDEDAGLDAHDIA
-537 LAAARLALPR
+537 IAAATRAIPR
-547 APGTPGVEEDKP
+547 APGTPGVDEDKP
-559 RDDAREAA
+559 TDIAREAA

-576 KPPPKS
+576 KSPQKT
-582 PELPHGPVKEVEDI
+582 PELPHGPVKEDD
-596 EANAEGK
+596 
-603 TSGASNGASKGASNG
+603 TSPSYAT
-618 GSRGDG
+618 G
-624 KDAGEKSDHEKHGK
+624 KDVPKH
-638 NRKDRGERRD
+638 D
-648 GGGADHAP
+648 
-656 RLEPVGEAH
+656 PVGEAH
-665 DDKRVSQARHEGEFV
+665 DDKRVSEATDEGEFV
-680 MSDPSDAAREQK
+680 ASDPSDTAREQ
-692 ASQPENSHEATRISD
+692 AAEHPDRSHEAARISD

-720 DAPGQESESDV
+720 DAPGEESASDV

-750 IAIVLAHGEHARQPD
+750 IAIVLAHGDHVRTPD

-771 VPVSGTDYSRHAAEL
+771 VPVSGTDDSRHAAEL

-794 NAPVTALHVS
+794 DAPVTALHVC
-804 ARAAP
+804 ARVAP
-809 GMLHRRWRPRALRPD
+809 GMLHRQWRAQVLRPD
-824 AAQAAMLENLHALAE
+824 AAEAAMLDNLRSLAE
-839 RNGVSLR
+839 RNGVTLR

-853 KVEDAVLHQ
+853 EIDEAVLHQ
-862 IGHGKHNLLV
+862 IHHGKHNLLV

-881 RLNFGSIS
+881 RLNFGAVS
-889 HRLLEERRCSVI
+889 HRLLEARHCSVI

>member
-18 VLAGRL
+18 VLVGRL

-42 AGVLLGPSIFGAL
+42 AGVLLGPSVFGAL
-55 LPAWQHAVFPDNE
+55 MPAWQHAVFPDSE
-68 TQKKMLDA
+68 AQKKMLDA

-113 ILPFVCGFALGWHL
+113 LIPFACGFALGWHL
-127 PDALLPHPEARLVTS
+127 PDHLLPHPEARLVTS

-201 IDVGHLSFSLGGTVL
+201 IDLGHLSFSLGGTLL
-216 FIALCF
+216 FIVLCF
-222 TVGKRAVAVAIRWT
+222 TVGKRAVAVAVRWT
-236 NDRFTIEMP
+236 NDRFTSEMP

-305 FGVAGLSVDLTILLD
+305 FGVAGLSVDLTILFD

-331 LIASVGKFTGCF
+331 LIASIGKFSGCF
-343 VGGRL
+343 IGGRL
-348 GGMSGAEAL
+348 GGMSSAEAL

-430 RDFLPHVERILAA
+430 KDFLPNVERILAA
-443 VDGSANGRFAAW
+443 VDASANGRFAAW

-466 LTTVLAPTPAETDG
+466 LTTVLAPAPADTNG
-480 GRTAREVSEAVD
+480 GKTAEHTQRSD
-492 NETAS
+492 TADQERK
-497 GPRRHGG
+497 PVKHPENPPNDEG
-504 SGEAAREEGE
+504 S
-514 HGKAGGAGGAD
+514 D
-525 EEGAGRDAYEIA
+525 EEGAGRDAYDIA
-537 LAAARLALPR
+537 LAAATLAVAR
-547 APGTPGVEEDKP
+547 APGTPGVE
-559 RDDAREAA
+559 DDPDPNHAREAS

-576 KPPPKS
+576 KPPQKT
-582 PELPHGPVKEVEDI
+582 PELPHGPVKEGE
-596 EANAEGK
+596 
-603 TSGASNGASKGASNG
+603 TT
-618 GSRGDG
+618 GDG
-624 KDAGEKSDHEKHGK
+624 DKSKPSSDSDTDAPKH
-638 NRKDRGERRD
+638 
-648 GGGADHAP
+648 
-656 RLEPVGEAH
+656 EPVGEAH
-665 DDKRVSQARHEGEFV
+665 DDKRVSEATEEGDFGT
-680 MSDPSDAAREQK
+680 SDPSDTAHEQE
-692 ASQPENSHEATRISD
+692 ASRPDSSHEATRISD

-720 DAPGQESESDV
+720 DAPGEESDSDV

-750 IAIVLAHGEHARQPD
+750 IGIVLAHGDHVRRPD
-765 APLDIL
+765 APLSIL

-804 ARAAP
+804 ARVAP
-809 GMLHRRWRPRALRPD
+809 GMLHRRWRPRVLRPD
-824 AAQAAMLENLHALAE
+824 AAEAAMMENLHALAE
-839 RNGVSLR
+839 RNGVKLR

-853 KVEDAVLHQ
+853 KVDEAVLHQ
-862 IGHGKHNLLV
+862 IHHGKHNLLV

-881 RLNFGSIS
+881 RLNFGAVS
-889 HRLLEERRCSVI
+889 HRLLEERHCSVI

>member
-1 MHAGHGTA
+1 MHAGQGTA

-18 VLAGRL
+18 VLVGRL

-68 TQKKMLDA
+68 AQKKMLDA

-113 ILPFVCGFALGWHL
+113 LIPFAFGFALGWHL
-127 PDALLPHPEARLVTS
+127 PDNLLPHPEARLVTA

-201 IDVGHLSFSLGGTVL
+201 IDIGQLSFSLGGTLL
-216 FIALCF
+216 FIVLCF

-236 NDRFTIEMP
+236 NDRLTIEMP

-284 LTEQIEAQ
+284 LSEQIEAQ

-320 WRMLGLVAGLI
+320 WRMLGLVVGLI
-331 LIASVGKFTGCF
+331 LIASLGKFTGCF
-343 VGGRL
+343 IGGRL
-348 GGMSGAEAL
+348 GGMSSAEAL

-380 GVLSKDL
+380 GVLSQDL

-430 RDFLPHVERILAA
+430 KDFLPNVERILAA

-466 LTTVLAPTPAETDG
+466 LTTVLAPSPAETDG
-480 GRTAREVSEAVD
+480 GKVAREVSNDDEA
-492 NETAS
+492 TPTSSAKGRAKAS
-497 GPRRHGG
+497 GATD
-504 SGEAAREEGE
+504 ED
-514 HGKAGGAGGAD
+514 KADDDESAGC
-525 EEGAGRDAYEIA
+525 DAYDIA
-537 LAAARLALPR
+537 LAAATRAVAR
-547 APGTPGVEEDKP
+547 APGTPGVKEDKP
-559 RDDAREAA
+559 SDRGREAA

-576 KPPPKS
+576 KPPQKT
-582 PELPHGPVKEVEDI
+582 PELPHGPIK
-596 EANAEGK
+596 EGK
-603 TSGASNGASKGASNG
+603 NDKAPATDESGN
-618 GSRGDG
+618 DV
-624 KDAGEKSDHEKHGK
+624 
-638 NRKDRGERRD
+638 
-648 GGGADHAP
+648 P
-656 RLEPVGEAH
+656 RHEPVGEAH
-665 DDKRVSQARHEGEFV
+665 DDKRVSEASQEGEFGAD
-680 MSDPSDAAREQK
+680 DPSDTARAQAA
-692 ASQPENSHEATRISD
+692 AQPDSSDEATRISD

-720 DAPGQESESDV
+720 DAPGEESDSDV

-750 IAIVLAHGEHARQPD
+750 IAIVLAHGDHIRKPD
-765 APLDIL
+765 APLNIL

-804 ARAAP
+804 ARVAP
-809 GMLHRRWRPRALRPD
+809 GMLHRRWRPRVLRPD
-824 AAQAAMLENLHALAE
+824 AAEAAMMENLQALAE
-839 RNGVSLR
+839 RNGVALR

-853 KVEDAVLHQ
+853 KVDDAVLHQ
-862 IGHGKHNLLV
+862 IHHGKHNLLV

-881 RLNFGSIS
+881 RLNFGAIS
-889 HRLLEERRCSVI
+889 HRLLEDRRCSVI

>member
-1 MHAGHGTA
+1 MHSGHGTA

-18 VLAGRL
+18 VLVGRL
-24 LGEVM
+24 LGEGM

-42 AGVLLGPSIFGAL
+42 AGVLLGPSVFGTL
-55 LPAWQHAVFPDNE
+55 MPAWQHAVFPDSE
-68 TQKKMLDA
+68 AQKRMLDA

-97 VRRMKRMAI
+97 VRRMKRMAV

-113 ILPFVCGFALGWHL
+113 LIPFACGFALGWHL
-127 PDALLPHPEARLVTS
+127 PDNLLPHPEARLVTS

-162 EVDYLRRNIGQ
+162 EVNYLRRNIGQ
-173 IILAAAILDDTT
+173 IILATAILDDTT

-201 IDVGHLSFSLGGTVL
+201 IDLGHLSFSLGGTLL
-216 FIALCF
+216 FVVLCF
-222 TVGKRAVAVAIRWT
+222 TVGKRAVAVAMRWT
-236 NDRFTIEMP
+236 NDRFTSEMP

-273 MAGVMIGQSPI
+273 MAGIMIGQSSI
-284 LTEQIEAQ
+284 LTDQIEAQ

-305 FGVAGLSVDLTILLD
+305 FGVAGLSVDLTILFD

-331 LIASVGKFTGCF
+331 LIASIGKFSGCF
-343 VGGRL
+343 IGGRL
-348 GGMSGAEAL
+348 GGMSSTEAL

-380 GVLSKDL
+380 GVLSEDL

-393 MALITTLI
+393 MALVTTLI

-430 RDFLPHVERILAA
+430 KDFLPNVERILAV

-466 LTTVLAPTPAETDG
+466 LTTVLAPAPASTDG
-480 GRTAREVSEAVD
+480 GKTAREVSKTVENTQPSAPAAGKHKPGKEHESRD
-492 NETAS
+492 NDKNNE
-497 GPRRHGG
+497 GP
-504 SGEAAREEGE
+504 
-514 HGKAGGAGGAD
+514 D
-525 EEGAGRDAYEIA
+525 DEGAGRDAYDIA
-537 LAAARLALPR
+537 LAAATLAVAR
-547 APGTPGVEEDKP
+547 VPGTPGVENDAGQNH
-559 RDDAREAA
+559 AREAS
-567 RLVLRERTG
+567 RLVMRERTG
-576 KPPPKS
+576 KSPPKT
-582 PELPHGPVKEVEDI
+582 PELPHGPVKE
-596 EANAEGK
+596 GK
-603 TSGASNGASKGASNG
+603 TRG
-618 GSRGDG
+618 GD
-624 KDAGEKSDHEKHGK
+624 E
-638 NRKDRGERRD
+638 
-648 GGGADHAP
+648 
-656 RLEPVGEAH
+656 
-665 DDKRVSQARHEGEFV
+665 KRVSEVAEEGDFGA
-680 MSDPSDAAREQK
+680 SDPSYTAHEQE
-692 ASQPENSHEATRISD
+692 ASHPDSSHEATRISD
-707 EIAKGYGFVIAGF
+707 EIAKGYDFVIAGF
-720 DAPGQESESDV
+720 DAPGKESDSDV
-731 PPLPLPTGVLPLTK
+731 PPLPLPTGVLALTK

-750 IAIVLAHGEHARQPD
+750 IGIVLAHGDHIRHPD
-765 APLDIL
+765 APLNIL

-794 NAPVTALHVS
+794 SAPVTALHVS
-804 ARAAP
+804 ARVAP
-809 GMLHRRWRPRALRPD
+809 GMPHQRWRARALRPD
-824 AAQAAMLENLHALAE
+824 AAEAAMMKNLHALAE
-839 RNGVSLR
+839 RNGVKLS

-853 KVEDAVLHQ
+853 EVDEAVLHQ
-862 IGHGKHNLLV
+862 IHDGEHNLLV

-881 RLNFGSIS
+881 RLNFGAIS
-889 HRLLEERRCSVI
+889 HRLLEDRRCSVI

>member
-18 VLAGRL
+18 VLVGRL

-55 LPAWQHAVFPDNE
+55 MPAWQHAVFPDNE
-68 TQKKMLDA
+68 AQKKMLDA

-113 ILPFVCGFALGWHL
+113 LIPFVCGFALGWHL
-127 PDALLPHPEARLVTS
+127 PDNLLPHPEARLVTS

-201 IDVGHLSFSLGGTVL
+201 VDLGHLTFSLGGTLL
-216 FIALCF
+216 FIVLCF

-236 NDRFTIEMP
+236 NDRFTVEMP

-284 LTEQIEAQ
+284 LSEQIEAQ

-331 LIASVGKFTGCF
+331 LIASIGKFTGCF
-343 VGGRL
+343 IGGRL
-348 GGMSGAEAL
+348 GGMSSAEAL

-412 IPLSEQ
+412 IPLSAE

-430 RDFLPHVERILAA
+430 KDFLPNVERILTA

-466 LTTVLAPTPAETDG
+466 LTTVLAPAPAATDDS
-480 GRTAREVSEAVD
+480 AAVD
-492 NETAS
+492 A
-497 GPRRHGG
+497 
-504 SGEAAREEGE
+504 GEC
-514 HGKAGGAGGAD
+514 AGL
-525 EEGAGRDAYEIA
+525 DAYEIA
-537 LAAARLALPR
+537 LAAATHSVSR

-559 RDDAREAA
+559 VKPGEKAREAA

-576 KPPPKS
+576 KAPQKT
-582 PELPHGPVKEVEDI
+582 PELPHGPVKE
-596 EANAEGK
+596 
-603 TSGASNGASKGASNG
+603 
-618 GSRGDG
+618 G
-624 KDAGEKSDHEKHGK
+624 KDETPEDETSSKAAPKH
-638 NRKDRGERRD
+638 
-648 GGGADHAP
+648 
-656 RLEPVGEAH
+656 EPVGEAH
-665 DDKRVSQARHEGEFV
+665 DDKRVSEAKKEGEFV
-680 MSDPSDAAREQK
+680 ADDPSDTAREQE
-692 ASQPENSHEATRISD
+692 AAQPESSDEAVRISD

-720 DAPGQESESDV
+720 DAPGKESDSDV

-750 IAIVLAHGEHARQPD
+750 IAIVLAHGDHARQPD
-765 APLDIL
+765 APLNIL

-794 NAPVTALHVS
+794 KAPVTALHVS
-804 ARAAP
+804 ARVAP
-809 GMLHRRWRPRALRPD
+809 GMLHRRWRPRVLRPD
-824 AAQAAMLENLHALAE
+824 AAETAMLENLHSLAE
-839 RNGVSLR
+839 RNGVKLR

-853 KVEDAVLHQ
+853 KVDDAILHQ
-862 IGHGKHNLLV
+862 IHHGKHNLLV

-881 RLNFGSIS
+881 RLNFGAVS